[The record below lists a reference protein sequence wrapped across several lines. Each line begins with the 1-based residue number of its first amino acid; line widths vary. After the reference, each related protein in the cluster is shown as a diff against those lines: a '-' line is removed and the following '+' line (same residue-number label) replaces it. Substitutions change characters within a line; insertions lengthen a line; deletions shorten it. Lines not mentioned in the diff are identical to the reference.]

1 MNNLITYAGK
11 QFSDELHTTYRITSG
26 DCLLEMSALS
36 DSLAANSLTFEVDS
50 LDTTLTQYIRNDKMV
65 YTYKGQ
71 QLGTFYV
78 QSVERIGRRAYRFS
92 ALSAVGL
99 LMGQTHYGG
108 LYSGETAEEV
118 ISDIVAGTGVT
129 VVIKSIFKEYQL
141 YGWLPI
147 ATARDNLSQVLF
159 AIGASLRTM
168 TDGTLRVTS
177 LYNGV
182 SWIRGASVC
191 YTGGSVD
198 YGTPVARVIV
208 TEHRWEQ
215 GTESTELFNGAA
227 NEGDIIRFDE
237 PVHNLS
243 ASGFNIL
250 ESNCN
255 YAKVSA
261 GTGTLT
267 GTLYQHYMRD
277 ITQTVADSGDDI
289 TVSEAYLVSL
299 VNSVGIAERL
309 ADYYSNRDVIVQD
322 ALWQGQQPGDVVRTA
337 HPYGGSADIFL
348 SSADLTMSGVL
359 KSSEKGLVG
368 YYPPNPESQT
378 YYDYS
383 EVLTGSGEW
392 TVPDGVD
399 NVTVVLI
406 GAGTGGRGGSPGTS
420 DGRYGYGSYAGGIDG
435 STTIYYLGGG
445 IAGEGGAAGTPGS
458 PGKVFQSTMD
468 VSPGQ
473 KITYNCPT
481 GGAGGAAN
489 FNGSAGQPT
498 TFGTL
503 SSASGSVLENGYT
516 DPITHNVYAQPGK
529 AGVKGG
535 RGTGADSTSQN
546 WKLVQ
551 GENVV
556 YNGVTYRPGSTGEPN
571 AGNCSG
577 GYGGGPA
584 AGANGG
590 DGYDAPTATSRRAQV
605 GNGGNGAT
613 PVTPPQNSQLGGGGH
628 AGHGG
633 GGAGGQGNGANA
645 ASNYLVRGYPGSG
658 GSGGRGGQGG
668 NGCVLLYYRKPQ
680 SIQSGRFKGSGG
692 QLFFTKGRKIFAV

>member
-11 QFSDELHTTYRITSG
+11 QFSDDLTATYRITSG

-36 DSLAANSLTFEVDS
+36 DSLAANSLTFDVDS
-50 LDTTLTQYIRNDKMV
+50 LDTTLTQYTRNDKMV
-65 YTYKGQ
+65 YSYKGQ
-71 QLGTFYV
+71 QIGTFYV
-78 QSVERIGRRAYRFS
+78 QSVERIGARLYRFS
-92 ALSAVGL
+92 ALSGVGL
-99 LMGQTHYGG
+99 LMGKTHYGG
-108 LYSGETAEEV
+108 LYSGETAAEV
-118 ISDIVAGTGVT
+118 IADIVAGTGVN
-129 VVIKSIFKEYQL
+129 VEIKTIFQEYQL

-147 ATARDNLSQVLF
+147 ATARDNLAQVLF

-168 TDGTLRVTS
+168 ANGTLRVTS
-177 LYNGV
+177 LYGGV
-182 SWIRGASVC
+182 SWVRGAAQC

-198 YGTPVARVIV
+198 YGTPIARVIV
-208 TEHRWEQ
+208 TEHRWEP

-277 ITQTVADSGDDI
+277 ITQTVSDSGDDI

-309 ADYYSNRDVIVQD
+309 ADYYSNRDVIQQD
-322 ALWQGQQPGDVVRTA
+322 ALWNGQQAGDVVRTA
-337 HPYGGSADIFL
+337 HPYGGTANIFL

-359 KSSEKGLVG
+359 RSSEEGLAG
-368 YYPPNPESQT
+368 YRPPNPESQT

-392 TVPDGVD
+392 TVPDDVD
-399 NVTVVLI
+399 NVTAVLI
-406 GAGTGGRGGSPGTS
+406 GPGTGGRGGSPGTS
-420 DGRYGYGSYAGGIDG
+420 DGRYGYGSYQNNFG
-435 STTIYYLGGG
+435 TTIYYLGGG
-445 IAGEGGAAGTPGS
+445 IAGEGGAPGTPGS

-489 FNGSAGQPT
+489 SNGSAGQPT

-516 DPITHNVYAQPGK
+516 DPITHKVYAQPGK

-535 RGTGADSTSQN
+535 RGTGADSTSQD
-546 WKLVQ
+546 WELVQ

-556 YNGVTYRPGSTGEPN
+556 YNGVTYRPGSTGESN

-590 DGYDAPTATSRRAQV
+590 DGKDAPTATSRRAQV

-645 ASNYLVRGYPGSG
+645 AANYLVRGYPGSAGAG
-658 GSGGRGGQGG
+658 GHGGQGG
-668 NGCVLLYYRKPQ
+668 NGCILLYYRKPQ
-680 SIQSGRFKGSGG
+680 SIQSGRFKGRGG
-692 QLFFTKGRKIFAV
+692 QLFFTSGRKIFAV

>member
-11 QFSDELHTTYRITSG
+11 QFSDDLTATYRLTSG

-36 DSLAANSLTFEVDS
+36 DSLAANSLTFDVDS
-50 LDTTLTQYIRNDKMV
+50 LDTTLTQYTRNEKMI
-65 YTYKGQ
+65 YSYKGKQ
-71 QLGTFYV
+71 IGTFYV
-78 QSVERIGRRAYRFS
+78 QSVERIGARLYRFS
-92 ALSAVGL
+92 ALSGVGL
-99 LMGQTHYGG
+99 LMGKTHYGG
-108 LYSGETAEEV
+108 LYSGETAAEV
-118 ISDIVAGTGVT
+118 IADIVAGTGVN
-129 VVIKSIFKEYQL
+129 VEIKTIFQEYQL

-208 TEHRWEQ
+208 TEHRWEE

-337 HPYGGSADIFL
+337 HPYGGTADIFL

-359 KSSEKGLVG
+359 RSSEEGLAG
-368 YYPPNPESQT
+368 YRPPNPESQT

-399 NVTVVLI
+399 NVTAVLI
-406 GAGTGGRGGSPGTS
+406 GPGTGGRGGSPGTS
-420 DGRYGYGSYAGGIDG
+420 DGRYGYGSYQNNFD
-435 STTIYYLGGG
+435 TTIYYLGAG
-445 IAGEGGAAGTPGS
+445 IAGEGGAPGTPGS

-489 FNGSAGQPT
+489 SNGSAGQPT
-498 TFGTL
+498 TFGSLT
-503 SSASGSVLENGYT
+503 SASGSVLENGYT
-516 DPITHNVYAQPGK
+516 DPITHKVYAQPGK

-546 WKLVQ
+546 WELVQ

-556 YNGVTYRPGSTGEPN
+556 YNGVTYRPGSTGESN

-590 DGYDAPTATSRRAQV
+590 DGKDAPTATSRRAQV

-645 ASNYLVRGYPGSG
+645 AANYLVRGYPGSAG
-658 GSGGRGGQGG
+658 AGGRGGQGG
-668 NGCVLLYYRKPQ
+668 NGCILLYYRKPQ
-680 SIQSGRFKGSGG
+680 SIQSGRFKGRGG
-692 QLFFTKGRKIFAV
+692 QLFFTSGRKIFAV

>member
-11 QFSDELHTTYRITSG
+11 QFSDDLTAAYRLTSG

-36 DSLAANSLTFEVDS
+36 DSLAANSLTFDVDS
-50 LDTTLTQYIRNDKMV
+50 LDTTLTQYTRNDKMV
-65 YTYKGQ
+65 YSYKGQ
-71 QLGTFYV
+71 QIGTFYV
-78 QSVERIGRRAYRFS
+78 QSVERIGARLYRFS
-92 ALSAVGL
+92 ALSGVGL
-99 LMGQTHYGG
+99 LMGKTHYGG
-108 LYSGETAEEV
+108 LYSGETAAEV
-118 ISDIVAGTGVT
+118 IADIVAGTGVN
-129 VVIKSIFKEYQL
+129 VEIKTIFQEYQL

-208 TEHRWEQ
+208 TEHRWEE

-277 ITQTVADSGDDI
+277 ITQTVSDSGDDI

-337 HPYGGSADIFL
+337 HPYGGTADIFL

-359 KSSEKGLVG
+359 KSSEEGLVG
-368 YYPPNPESQT
+368 YRPPNPESQT

-392 TVPDGVD
+392 TVPDDVD
-399 NVTVVLI
+399 NVTAVLI
-406 GAGTGGRGGSPGTS
+406 GPGTGGRGGSPGTS
-420 DGRYGYGSYAGGIDG
+420 DGRYGYGSYQNNFGD
-435 STTIYYLGGG
+435 TIYYLGGG
-445 IAGEGGAAGTPGS
+445 IAGEGGAPGTPGS

-473 KITYNCPT
+473 KIAYNCPA

-489 FNGSAGQPT
+489 SNGSAGQPT

-516 DPITHNVYAQPGK
+516 DPITQKVYAQPGK

-546 WKLVQ
+546 WELVQ

-556 YNGVTYRPGSTGEPN
+556 YNGVTYRPGSTGESN

-590 DGYDAPTATSRRAQV
+590 NGKDAPTATSRRAQV

-645 ASNYLVRGYPGSG
+645 AANYLVPGYPGSAG
-658 GSGGRGGQGG
+658 AGGRGGQGG
-668 NGCVLLYYRKPQ
+668 NGCILLYYRKPQ
-680 SIQSGRFKGSGG
+680 SIQSGRFKGRGG
-692 QLFFTKGRKIFAV
+692 QLFFTSGRKIFAV

>member
-11 QFSDELHTTYRITSG
+11 QFSDDLTATYRITSG

-36 DSLAANSLTFEVDS
+36 DSLAANSLTFDVDS
-50 LDTTLTQYIRNDKMV
+50 LDTTLTQYTRNDKMV
-65 YTYKGQ
+65 YSYKGQ
-71 QLGTFYV
+71 QIGTFYV
-78 QSVERIGRRAYRFS
+78 QSVERIGARLYRFS
-92 ALSAVGL
+92 ALSGVGL
-99 LMGQTHYGG
+99 LMGKTHYGG
-108 LYSGETAEEV
+108 LYSGETAAEV
-118 ISDIVAGTGVT
+118 IADIVAGTGVN
-129 VVIKSIFKEYQL
+129 VEIKTIFQEYQL

-147 ATARDNLSQVLF
+147 ATARDNLAQVLF

-168 TDGTLRVTS
+168 ANGTLRVTS
-177 LYNGV
+177 LYGGV
-182 SWIRGASVC
+182 SWVRGAAQC

-198 YGTPVARVIV
+198 YGTPIARVIV

-277 ITQTVADSGDDI
+277 ITQTVSDSGDDI

-309 ADYYSNRDVIVQD
+309 ADYYSNRDVIQQD
-322 ALWQGQQPGDVVRTA
+322 ALWNGQQAGDVVRTA
-337 HPYGGSADIFL
+337 HPYGGTADIFL

-359 KSSEKGLVG
+359 KSSEEGLAG
-368 YYPPNPESQT
+368 YRPPNPESQT

-399 NVTVVLI
+399 NVTAVLI
-406 GAGTGGRGGSPGTS
+406 GPGTGGRGGSPGTS
-420 DGRYGYGSYAGGIDG
+420 DGRYGYGSYQNNFD
-435 STTIYYLGGG
+435 TTIYYLGGG

-468 VSPGQ
+468 VAPGQ
-473 KITYNCPT
+473 KIAYNCPV

-489 FNGSAGQPT
+489 SNGSAGQPT

-516 DPITHNVYAQPGK
+516 DPITQKVYAQPGK

-546 WKLVQ
+546 WELVQ

-556 YNGVTYRPGSTGEPN
+556 YNGVTYRPGSTGKSN

-590 DGYDAPTATSRRAQV
+590 NGKDAPTATSRRAQV

-633 GGAGGQGNGANA
+633 GGAGGQGNGANSA
-645 ASNYLVRGYPGSG
+645 ANYLVRGYPGSAG
-658 GSGGRGGQGG
+658 AGGRGGQGG
-668 NGCVLLYYRKPQ
+668 NGCILLYYRKPQ
-680 SIQSGRFKGSGG
+680 SIQSGRFKGRGG

>member
-1 MNNLITYAGK
+1 MNNLITYAGN
-11 QFSDELHTTYRITSG
+11 QFSDDLTATYRLTSG

-36 DSLAANSLTFEVDS
+36 DSLAANSLTFDVDS
-50 LDTTLTQYIRNDKMV
+50 LDTTLTQYTRNDKMI
-65 YTYKGQ
+65 YSYKGQ
-71 QLGTFYV
+71 QIGTFYV
-78 QSVERIGRRAYRFS
+78 QSVERIGARLYRFS
-92 ALSAVGL
+92 ALSGVGL
-99 LMGQTHYGG
+99 LMGKTHYGG
-108 LYSGETAEEV
+108 LYSGETAAEV
-118 ISDIVAGTGVT
+118 IADIVAGTGVN
-129 VVIKSIFKEYQL
+129 VEIKTIFQEYQL

-208 TEHRWEQ
+208 TEHRWEE

-337 HPYGGSADIFL
+337 HPYGGAADIFL
-348 SSADLTMSGVL
+348 SSADLIMSGVL
-359 KSSEKGLVG
+359 RSSEEGLVG
-368 YYPPNPESQT
+368 YRPPNPESQT

-399 NVTVVLI
+399 NVTAVLI
-406 GAGTGGRGGSPGTS
+406 GPGTGGRGGSPGTS
-420 DGRYGYGSYAGGIDG
+420 DGRYGYGSYQNNFD
-435 STTIYYLGGG
+435 TTIYYLGGG

-458 PGKVFQSTMD
+458 PGKVFQSTME
-468 VSPGQ
+468 VAPGQ
-473 KITYNCPT
+473 KIAYNCPV

-489 FNGSAGQPT
+489 SNGSAGQPT

-516 DPITHNVYAQPGK
+516 DPITQKVYAQPGK

-546 WKLVQ
+546 WELVQ

-556 YNGVTYRPGSTGEPN
+556 YNGVTYRPGSTGKSN

-590 DGYDAPTATSRRAQV
+590 NGKDAPTATSRRAQV

-633 GGAGGQGNGANA
+633 GGAGGQGNGANSA
-645 ASNYLVRGYPGSG
+645 ANYLVRGYPGSAG
-658 GSGGRGGQGG
+658 AGGRGGQGG
-668 NGCVLLYYRKPQ
+668 NGCILLYYRKPQ
-680 SIQSGRFKGSGG
+680 SIQSGRFKGRGG

>member
-11 QFSDELHTTYRITSG
+11 QFSDDLTATYRLTSG

-36 DSLAANSLTFEVDS
+36 DSLAANSLTFDVDS
-50 LDTTLTQYIRNDKMV
+50 LDTTLTQYTRNDKMV
-65 YTYKGQ
+65 YSYKGQ
-71 QLGTFYV
+71 QIGTFYV
-78 QSVERIGRRAYRFS
+78 QSVERIGARLYRFS
-92 ALSAVGL
+92 ALSGVGL
-99 LMGQTHYGG
+99 LMGKTHYGG
-108 LYSGETAEEV
+108 LYSGETAAEV
-118 ISDIVAGTGVT
+118 IADIVAGTGVN
-129 VVIKSIFKEYQL
+129 VEIKTIFQEYQL

-147 ATARDNLSQVLF
+147 ATARDNLAQVLF

-168 TDGTLRVTS
+168 ANGTLRVTS
-177 LYNGV
+177 LYGGV
-182 SWIRGASVC
+182 SWVRGAAQC

-198 YGTPVARVIV
+198 YGTPIARVIV

-277 ITQTVADSGDDI
+277 ITQTVSDSGDDI

-309 ADYYSNRDVIVQD
+309 ADYYSNRDVIQQD
-322 ALWQGQQPGDVVRTA
+322 ALWNGQQAGDVVRTA
-337 HPYGGSADIFL
+337 HPYGGTADIFL

-359 KSSEKGLVG
+359 KSSEEGLAG
-368 YYPPNPESQT
+368 YRPPNPESQT

-392 TVPDGVD
+392 TVPDDVD
-399 NVTVVLI
+399 NVTAVLI
-406 GAGTGGRGGSPGTS
+406 GPGTGGRGGSPGTS
-420 DGRYGYGSYAGGIDG
+420 DGRYGYGSYQNNFG
-435 STTIYYLGGG
+435 TTIYYLGGG

-458 PGKVFQSTMD
+458 PGKVFQATLD
-468 VSPGQ
+468 VTPGQ
-473 KITYNCPT
+473 KIAYNCPT

-489 FNGSAGQPT
+489 SNGSAGQPT

-516 DPITHNVYAQPGK
+516 DPITQKVYAQPGK

-546 WKLVQ
+546 WELVQ

-556 YNGVTYRPGSTGEPN
+556 YNGVTYRPGSTGKSN

-590 DGYDAPTATSRRAQV
+590 NGKDAPTATSRRAQV
-605 GNGGNGAT
+605 GDGGNGAT
-613 PVTPPQNSQLGGGGH
+613 PVTPPQNPQLGGGGH

-633 GGAGGQGNGANA
+633 GGAGGQGNGANSA
-645 ASNYLVRGYPGSG
+645 ANYLVRGYPGSG
-658 GSGGRGGQGG
+658 GAGGRGGQGG
-668 NGCVLLYYRKPQ
+668 NGCILLYYRKPQ
-680 SIQSGRFKGSGG
+680 SIQSGRFKGRGG
-692 QLFFTKGRKIFAV
+692 QLFFTSGRKIFAV

>member
-11 QFSDELHTTYRITSG
+11 QFSDDLTATYRLTSG

-36 DSLAANSLTFEVDS
+36 DSLAANSLTFDVDS
-50 LDTTLTQYIRNDKMV
+50 LDTTLTQYTRNDKMV
-65 YTYKGQ
+65 YSYKGQ
-71 QLGTFYV
+71 QIGTFYV
-78 QSVERIGRRAYRFS
+78 QSVERIGARLYRFS
-92 ALSAVGL
+92 ALSGVGL
-99 LMGQTHYGG
+99 LMGKTHYGG
-108 LYSGETAEEV
+108 LYSGETAAEV
-118 ISDIVAGTGVT
+118 IADIVAGTGVN
-129 VVIKSIFKEYQL
+129 VEIKTIFQEYQL

-147 ATARDNLSQVLF
+147 ATARDNLAQVLF

-168 TDGTLRVTS
+168 ANGTLRVTS
-177 LYNGV
+177 LYGGV
-182 SWIRGASVC
+182 SWVRGAAQC

-198 YGTPVARVIV
+198 YGTPIARVIV

-277 ITQTVADSGDDI
+277 ITQTVSDSGDDI

-309 ADYYSNRDVIVQD
+309 ADYYSNRDVIQQD
-322 ALWQGQQPGDVVRTA
+322 ALWNGQQAGDVVRTA
-337 HPYGGSADIFL
+337 HPYGGTADIFL

-359 KSSEKGLVG
+359 KSSEEGLAG
-368 YYPPNPESQT
+368 YRPPNPESQT

-392 TVPDGVD
+392 TVPDDVD
-399 NVTVVLI
+399 NVTAVLI
-406 GAGTGGRGGSPGTS
+406 GPGTGGRGGSPGTS
-420 DGRYGYGSYAGGIDG
+420 DGRYGYGSYQNNFG
-435 STTIYYLGGG
+435 TTIYYLGGG

-489 FNGSAGQPT
+489 SNGSAGQPT

-516 DPITHNVYAQPGK
+516 DPITQKVYAQPGK

-556 YNGVTYRPGSTGEPN
+556 YNGVTYRPGSTGKSN

-590 DGYDAPTATSRRAQV
+590 NGKDAPTATSRRAQV

-613 PVTPPQNSQLGGGGH
+613 PVTPPQNPQLGGGGH

-633 GGAGGQGNGANA
+633 GGAGGQGNGSNSA
-645 ASNYLVRGYPGSG
+645 ANYLVRGYPGSAG
-658 GSGGRGGQGG
+658 AGGRGGQGG
-668 NGCVLLYYRKPQ
+668 NGCILLYYRKPQ
-680 SIQSGRFKGSGG
+680 SIQSGRFKGRGG
-692 QLFFTKGRKIFAV
+692 QLFFTSGRKIFAV

>member
-11 QFSDELHTTYRITSG
+11 QFSDDLTATYRLTSG

-36 DSLAANSLTFEVDS
+36 DSLAANSLTFDVDS
-50 LDTTLTQYIRNDKMV
+50 LDTTLTQYTRNDKMV
-65 YTYKGQ
+65 YSYKGQ
-71 QLGTFYV
+71 QIGTFYV
-78 QSVERIGRRAYRFS
+78 QSVERIGARLYRFS
-92 ALSAVGL
+92 ALSGVGL
-99 LMGQTHYGG
+99 LMGKTHYGG
-108 LYSGETAEEV
+108 LYSGETAAEV
-118 ISDIVAGTGVT
+118 IADIVAGTGVN
-129 VVIKSIFKEYQL
+129 VEIKTIFQEYQL

-147 ATARDNLSQVLF
+147 ATARDNLAQVLF

-168 TDGTLRVTS
+168 ANGTLRVTS
-177 LYNGV
+177 LYGGV
-182 SWIRGASVC
+182 SWVRGAAQC

-198 YGTPVARVIV
+198 YGTPIARVIV

-277 ITQTVADSGDDI
+277 ITQTVSDSGDDI

-309 ADYYSNRDVIVQD
+309 ADYYSNRDVIQQD
-322 ALWQGQQPGDVVRTA
+322 ALWNGQQAGDVVRTA
-337 HPYGGSADIFL
+337 HPYGGTADIFL
-348 SSADLTMSGVL
+348 SSADLVMSGVL
-359 KSSEKGLVG
+359 KSSEEGLAG
-368 YYPPNPESQT
+368 YRPPNPESQT

-420 DGRYGYGSYAGGIDG
+420 DGRYGYGSYQNNFG
-435 STTIYYLGGG
+435 TTIYYLGAG
-445 IAGEGGAAGTPGS
+445 IAGEGGEAGTPGS

-468 VSPGQ
+468 VTPGQ
-473 KITYNCPT
+473 KITYNCPV

-489 FNGSAGQPT
+489 SNGSAGQPT
-498 TFGTL
+498 TFGDL
-503 SSASGSVLENGYT
+503 SSASGSVLESGYT
-516 DPITHNVYAQPGK
+516 DPITHKVYAQPGK

-546 WKLVQ
+546 WKLVR

-556 YNGVTYRPGSTGEPN
+556 YNGVTYRPGSTGESN

-590 DGYDAPTATSRRAQV
+590 NGKDAPPATSREAQV
-605 GNGGNGAT
+605 GDGGNGAT
-613 PVTPPQNSQLGGGGH
+613 PVTPPKNPQLGGGGH

-633 GGAGGQGNGANA
+633 GGAGGQGSGSNS
-645 ASNYLVRGYPGSG
+645 ASGYLRRGYPGAG
-658 GSGGRGGQGG
+658 GAGGRGGQGG
-668 NGCVLLYYRKPQ
+668 DGGIVLHYQKPK
-680 SIQSGRFKGSGG
+680 IVKSGRFWCRGK
-692 QLFFTKGRKIFAV
+692 QPFYAAKKKTFVV

>member
-11 QFSDELHTTYRITSG
+11 QFSDDLTATYRLTSG

-36 DSLAANSLTFEVDS
+36 DSLAANSLTFDVDS
-50 LDTTLTQYIRNDKMV
+50 LDTTLTQYTRNDKMV
-65 YTYKGQ
+65 YSYKGQ
-71 QLGTFYV
+71 QIGTFYV
-78 QSVERIGRRAYRFS
+78 QSVERIGARLYRFS
-92 ALSAVGL
+92 ALSGVGL
-99 LMGQTHYGG
+99 LMGKTHYGG
-108 LYSGETAEEV
+108 LYSGETAAEV
-118 ISDIVAGTGVT
+118 IADIVAGTGVN
-129 VVIKSIFKEYQL
+129 VEIKTIFQEYQL

-147 ATARDNLSQVLF
+147 ATARDNLAQVLF

-168 TDGTLRVTS
+168 ANGTLRVTS
-177 LYNGV
+177 LYGGV
-182 SWIRGASVC
+182 SWVRGAAQC

-198 YGTPVARVIV
+198 YGTPIARVIV
-208 TEHRWEQ
+208 TEHRWEP

-277 ITQTVADSGDDI
+277 ITQTVSDSGDDI

-309 ADYYSNRDVIVQD
+309 ADYYSNRDVIQQD
-322 ALWQGQQPGDVVRTA
+322 ALWNGQQAGDVVRTA
-337 HPYGGSADIFL
+337 HPYGGTADIFL

-359 KSSEKGLVG
+359 KSSEEGLAG
-368 YYPPNPESQT
+368 YRPPNPESQT

-399 NVTVVLI
+399 NVTAVLI
-406 GAGTGGRGGSPGTS
+406 GPGTGGRGGSPGTS
-420 DGRYGYGSYAGGIDG
+420 DGRYGYGSYQNNFD
-435 STTIYYLGGG
+435 TTIYYLGGG
-445 IAGEGGAAGTPGS
+445 IAGEGGAPGTPGS

-468 VSPGQ
+468 VAPGQ
-473 KITYNCPT
+473 KIAYNCPV

-489 FNGSAGQPT
+489 SNGSAGQPT

-516 DPITHNVYAQPGK
+516 DPITQKVYAQPGK

-546 WKLVQ
+546 WELVQ

-556 YNGVTYRPGSTGEPN
+556 YNGVTYRPGSTGKSN

-590 DGYDAPTATSRRAQV
+590 NGKDAPTATSRRAQV
-605 GNGGNGAT
+605 GDGGNGAT
-613 PVTPPQNSQLGGGGH
+613 PVTPPQNPQLGGGGH

-633 GGAGGQGNGANA
+633 GGAGGQGNGANSA
-645 ASNYLVRGYPGSG
+645 ANYLVRGYPGSAG
-658 GSGGRGGQGG
+658 AGGRGGQGG
-668 NGCVLLYYRKPQ
+668 NGCILLYYRKPQ
-680 SIQSGRFKGSGG
+680 SIQSGRFKGRGG
-692 QLFFTKGRKIFAV
+692 QLFFTSGRKIFAV

>member
-11 QFSDELHTTYRITSG
+11 QFSDDLTATYRITSG

-36 DSLAANSLTFEVDS
+36 DSLAANSLTFDVDS
-50 LDTTLTQYIRNDKMV
+50 LDTTLTQYTRNDKMV
-65 YTYKGQ
+65 YSYKGQ
-71 QLGTFYV
+71 QIGTFYV
-78 QSVERIGRRAYRFS
+78 QSVERIGARLYRFS
-92 ALSAVGL
+92 ALSGVGL
-99 LMGQTHYGG
+99 LMGKTHYGG
-108 LYSGETAEEV
+108 LYSGETAAEV
-118 ISDIVAGTGVT
+118 IADIVAGTGVN
-129 VVIKSIFKEYQL
+129 VEIKTIFQEYQL

-147 ATARDNLSQVLF
+147 ATARDNLAQVLF

-168 TDGTLRVTS
+168 ANGTLRVTS
-177 LYNGV
+177 LYGGV
-182 SWIRGASVC
+182 SWVRGAAQC

-198 YGTPVARVIV
+198 YGTPIARVIV

-277 ITQTVADSGDDI
+277 ITQTVSDSGDDI

-309 ADYYSNRDVIVQD
+309 ADYYSNRDVIQQD
-322 ALWQGQQPGDVVRTA
+322 ALWNGQQAGDVVRTA
-337 HPYGGSADIFL
+337 HPYGGTADIFL

-359 KSSEKGLVG
+359 KSSEEGLAG
-368 YYPPNPESQT
+368 YRPPNPESQT

-399 NVTVVLI
+399 NVTAVLI
-406 GAGTGGRGGSPGTS
+406 GPGTGGRGGSPGTS
-420 DGRYGYGSYAGGIDG
+420 DGRYGYGSYQNNFD
-435 STTIYYLGGG
+435 TTIYYLGGG

-468 VSPGQ
+468 VAPGQ
-473 KITYNCPT
+473 KIAYNCPV

-489 FNGSAGQPT
+489 SNGSAGQPT

-516 DPITHNVYAQPGK
+516 DPITQKVYAQPGK

-546 WKLVQ
+546 WELVQ

-556 YNGVTYRPGSTGEPN
+556 YNGVTYRPGSTGKSN

-590 DGYDAPTATSRRAQV
+590 NGKDAPTATSRRAQV

-633 GGAGGQGNGANA
+633 GGAGGQGNGANSA
-645 ASNYLVRGYPGSG
+645 ANYLVRGYPGSAG
-658 GSGGRGGQGG
+658 AGGRGGQGG
-668 NGCVLLYYRKPQ
+668 NGCILLYYRKPQ
-680 SIQSGRFKGSGG
+680 SIQSGRFKGRGG
-692 QLFFTKGRKIFAV
+692 QLFFTSGRKIFAV

>member
-11 QFSDELHTTYRITSG
+11 QFSDDLTATYRLTSG

-36 DSLAANSLTFEVDS
+36 DSLAANSLTFDVDS
-50 LDTTLTQYIRNDKMV
+50 LDTTLTQYTRNDKMI
-65 YTYKGQ
+65 YSYKGQ
-71 QLGTFYV
+71 QIGTFYV
-78 QSVERIGRRAYRFS
+78 QSVERIGARLYRFS
-92 ALSAVGL
+92 ALSGVGL
-99 LMGQTHYGG
+99 LMCKTHYGG
-108 LYSGETAEEV
+108 LYSGETAAEV
-118 ISDIVAGTGVT
+118 IADIVAGTGVN
-129 VVIKSIFKEYQL
+129 VEIKTIFQEYQL

-168 TDGTLRVTS
+168 TGGTLRVTS

-208 TEHRWEQ
+208 TEHRWEE

-337 HPYGGSADIFL
+337 HPYGGAADIFL
-348 SSADLTMSGVL
+348 SSADLIMSGVL
-359 KSSEKGLVG
+359 RSSEEGLAG
-368 YYPPNPESQT
+368 YRPPNPESQT

-399 NVTVVLI
+399 NVTAVLI
-406 GAGTGGRGGSPGTS
+406 GPGTGGRGGSPGTS
-420 DGRYGYGSYAGGIDG
+420 DGRYGYGSYQNNFG
-435 STTIYYLGGG
+435 TTIYYLGGG
-445 IAGEGGAAGTPGS
+445 IAGEGGEPGTPGS

-468 VSPGQ
+468 VAPGQ
-473 KITYNCPT
+473 KIAYNCPV

-489 FNGSAGQPT
+489 SNGSAGQPT

-503 SSASGSVLENGYT
+503 SSASGSVLESGYT

-535 RGTGADSTSQN
+535 KGTGADSTGRDWQ
-546 WKLVQ
+546 LVQ
-551 GENVV
+551 GESVV
-556 YNGVTYRPGSTGEPN
+556 YNGVTYRPGSNGTGN
-571 AGNCSG
+571 DGGCTG

-590 DGYDAPTATSRRAQV
+590 NGKDAPAATSRQAKV
-605 GNGGNGAT
+605 GDGGNGAT
-613 PVTPPQNSQLGGGGH
+613 PVTPPKNSQLGGGGH

-633 GGAGGQGNGANA
+633 GGAGGQGSGTNS
-645 ASNYLVRGYPGSG
+645 ASGYLVRGYPGSAG
-658 GSGGRGGQGG
+658 AGGRGGQGG
-668 NGCVLLYYRKPQ
+668 DGGVLLYYRKPE
-680 SIQSGRFKGSGG
+680 IVKSGRFW
-692 QLFFTKGRKIFAV
+692 GRGRQPFYAAQKRTFVV

>member
-1 MNNLITYAGK
+1 MNNLITYAGN
-11 QFSDELHTTYRITSG
+11 QFSDDLTATYRITSG

-36 DSLAANSLTFEVDS
+36 DSLAANSLTFDVDS
-50 LDTTLTQYIRNDKMV
+50 LDTTLTQYTRNDKMV
-65 YTYKGQ
+65 YSYKGQ
-71 QLGTFYV
+71 QIGTFYV
-78 QSVERIGRRAYRFS
+78 QSVERIGARLYRFS
-92 ALSAVGL
+92 ALSGVGL
-99 LMGQTHYGG
+99 LMGKTHYGG
-108 LYSGETAEEV
+108 LYSGETAAEV
-118 ISDIVAGTGVT
+118 IADIVAGTGVN
-129 VVIKSIFKEYQL
+129 VEIKTIFQEYQL

-147 ATARDNLSQVLF
+147 ATARDNLAQVLF

-168 TDGTLRVTS
+168 ANGTLRVTS
-177 LYNGV
+177 LYGGV
-182 SWIRGASVC
+182 SWVRGAAQC

-198 YGTPVARVIV
+198 YGTPIARVIV

-277 ITQTVADSGDDI
+277 ITQTVSDSGDDI

-309 ADYYSNRDVIVQD
+309 ADYYSNRDVIQQD
-322 ALWQGQQPGDVVRTA
+322 ALWNGQQAGDVVRTA
-337 HPYGGSADIFL
+337 HPYGGTADIFL

-359 KSSEKGLVG
+359 KSSEEGLAG
-368 YYPPNPESQT
+368 YRPPNPESQT

-399 NVTVVLI
+399 NVTAVLI
-406 GAGTGGRGGSPGTS
+406 GPGTGGRGGSPGTS
-420 DGRYGYGSYAGGIDG
+420 DGRYGYGSYQNNFD
-435 STTIYYLGGG
+435 TTIYYLGGG

-468 VSPGQ
+468 VAPGQ
-473 KITYNCPT
+473 KIAYNCPV

-489 FNGSAGQPT
+489 SNGSAGQPT

-516 DPITHNVYAQPGK
+516 DPITQKVYAQPGK

-546 WKLVQ
+546 WELVQ

-556 YNGVTYRPGSTGEPN
+556 YNGVTYRPGSTGKSN

-590 DGYDAPTATSRRAQV
+590 NGKDAPTATSRRAQV

-633 GGAGGQGNGANA
+633 GGAGGQGNGANSA
-645 ASNYLVRGYPGSG
+645 ANYLVRGYPGSAG
-658 GSGGRGGQGG
+658 AGGRGGQGG
-668 NGCVLLYYRKPQ
+668 NGCILLYYRKPQ
-680 SIQSGRFKGSGG
+680 SIQSGRFKGRGG
-692 QLFFTKGRKIFAV
+692 QLFFTSGRKIFAV

>member
-11 QFSDELHTTYRITSG
+11 QFSDDLTAAYRLTSG

-36 DSLAANSLTFEVDS
+36 DSLAANSLTFDVDS
-50 LDTTLTQYIRNDKMV
+50 LDTTLTQYTRNDKMV
-65 YTYKGQ
+65 YSYKGQ
-71 QLGTFYV
+71 QIGTFYV
-78 QSVERIGRRAYRFS
+78 QSVERIGARLYRFS
-92 ALSAVGL
+92 ALSGVGL
-99 LMGQTHYGG
+99 LMGKTHYGG
-108 LYSGETAEEV
+108 LYSGETAAEV
-118 ISDIVAGTGVT
+118 IADIVAGTGVN
-129 VVIKSIFKEYQL
+129 VEIKTIFQEYQL

-147 ATARDNLSQVLF
+147 ATARDNLAQVLF

-168 TDGTLRVTS
+168 ANGTLRVTS
-177 LYNGV
+177 LYGGV
-182 SWIRGASVC
+182 SWVRGAAQC

-198 YGTPVARVIV
+198 YGTPIARVIV

-277 ITQTVADSGDDI
+277 ITQTVSDSGDDI

-309 ADYYSNRDVIVQD
+309 ADYYSNRDVIQQD
-322 ALWQGQQPGDVVRTA
+322 ALWNGQQAGDVVRTA
-337 HPYGGSADIFL
+337 HPYGGTADIFL

-359 KSSEKGLVG
+359 KSSEEGLAG
-368 YYPPNPESQT
+368 YRPPNPESQT

-399 NVTVVLI
+399 NVTAVLI
-406 GAGTGGRGGSPGTS
+406 GPGTGGRGGSPGTS
-420 DGRYGYGSYAGGIDG
+420 DGRYGYGSYQNNFD
-435 STTIYYLGGG
+435 TTIYYLGGG

-489 FNGSAGQPT
+489 SNGSAGQPT

-516 DPITHNVYAQPGK
+516 DPITHKVYAQPGK

-546 WKLVQ
+546 WELVQ

-556 YNGVTYRPGSTGEPN
+556 YNGVTYRPGSTGKSN

-590 DGYDAPTATSRRAQV
+590 NGKDAPTATSRRAQV

-645 ASNYLVRGYPGSG
+645 AANYLVRGYPGSAG
-658 GSGGRGGQGG
+658 AGGRGGQGG
-668 NGCVLLYYRKPQ
+668 NGCILLYYRKPQ
-680 SIQSGRFKGSGG
+680 SIQSGRFKGRGG
-692 QLFFTKGRKIFAV
+692 QLFFTSGRKIFAV

>member
-11 QFSDELHTTYRITSG
+11 QFSDDLTAAYRLTSG

-36 DSLAANSLTFEVDS
+36 DSLAANSLTFDVDS
-50 LDTTLTQYIRNDKMV
+50 LDTALTQYTRNDKMV
-65 YTYKGQ
+65 YSYKGQ
-71 QLGTFYV
+71 QIGTFYV
-78 QSVERIGRRAYRFS
+78 QSVERIGARLYRFS
-92 ALSAVGL
+92 ALSGVGL
-99 LMGQTHYGG
+99 LMGKTHYGG
-108 LYSGETAEEV
+108 LYSGETAAEV
-118 ISDIVAGTGVT
+118 IADIVAGTGVN
-129 VVIKSIFKEYQL
+129 VEIKTIFQEYQL

-147 ATARDNLSQVLF
+147 ATARDNLAQVLF

-168 TDGTLRVTS
+168 ANGTLRVTS
-177 LYNGV
+177 LYGGV
-182 SWIRGASVC
+182 SWVRGAAQC

-198 YGTPVARVIV
+198 YGTPIARVIV

-277 ITQTVADSGDDI
+277 ITQTVSDSGDDI

-309 ADYYSNRDVIVQD
+309 ADYYSNRDVIQQD
-322 ALWQGQQPGDVVRTA
+322 ALWNGQQAGDVVRTA
-337 HPYGGSADIFL
+337 HPYGGTADIFL
-348 SSADLTMSGVL
+348 SSADLIMSGVL
-359 KSSEKGLVG
+359 RSSEEGLVG
-368 YYPPNPESQT
+368 YRPPNPESQT

-392 TVPDGVD
+392 TVPDDVD
-399 NVTVVLI
+399 NVTAVLI
-406 GAGTGGRGGSPGTS
+406 GPGTGGRGGSPGTS
-420 DGRYGYGSYAGGIDG
+420 DGRYGYGSYQNNFG
-435 STTIYYLGGG
+435 TTIYYLGAG

-468 VSPGQ
+468 VAPGQ
-473 KITYNCPT
+473 KIAYNCPV

-489 FNGSAGQPT
+489 SNGSAGQPT

-516 DPITHNVYAQPGK
+516 DPITHKVYAQPGK

-546 WKLVQ
+546 WELVQ

-556 YNGVTYRPGSTGEPN
+556 YNGVTYRPGSTGESN

-590 DGYDAPTATSRRAQV
+590 NGKDAPTATSRRAQV

-613 PVTPPQNSQLGGGGH
+613 PVTPPQNPQLGGGGH

-633 GGAGGQGNGANA
+633 GGAGGQGNGANQ

-680 SIQSGRFKGSGG
+680 SIQSGRFKGRGG
-692 QLFFTKGRKIFAV
+692 QLFFTSGRKIFAV

>member
-11 QFSDELHTTYRITSG
+11 QFSDDLTAAYRLTSG

-36 DSLAANSLTFEVDS
+36 DSLAANSLTFDVDS
-50 LDTTLTQYIRNDKMV
+50 LDTTLTQYTRNDKMV
-65 YTYKGQ
+65 YSYKGQ
-71 QLGTFYV
+71 QIGTFYV
-78 QSVERIGRRAYRFS
+78 QSVERIGARLYRFS
-92 ALSAVGL
+92 ALSGVGL
-99 LMGQTHYGG
+99 LMGKTHYGG
-108 LYSGETAEEV
+108 LYSGETAAEV
-118 ISDIVAGTGVT
+118 IADIVAGTGVN
-129 VVIKSIFKEYQL
+129 VEIKTIFQEYQL

-147 ATARDNLSQVLF
+147 AMARDNLAQVLF

-168 TDGTLRVTS
+168 ANGTLRVTS
-177 LYNGV
+177 LYGGV
-182 SWIRGASVC
+182 SWVRGAAQC

-198 YGTPVARVIV
+198 YGTPIARVIV

-277 ITQTVADSGDDI
+277 ITQTVSDSGDDI

-309 ADYYSNRDVIVQD
+309 ADYYSNRDVIQQD
-322 ALWQGQQPGDVVRTA
+322 ALWNGQQAGDVVRTA
-337 HPYGGSADIFL
+337 HPYGGTADIFL

-359 KSSEKGLVG
+359 KSSEEGLAG
-368 YYPPNPESQT
+368 YRPPNPESQT

-392 TVPDGVD
+392 TVPDDVD
-399 NVTVVLI
+399 NVTAVLI
-406 GAGTGGRGGSPGTS
+406 GPGTGGRGGSPGTS
-420 DGRYGYGSYAGGIDG
+420 DGRYGYGSYQNNFD
-435 STTIYYLGGG
+435 TTIYYLGAG

-458 PGKVFQSTMD
+458 PGKVIQSTMD
-468 VSPGQ
+468 VAPGQ
-473 KITYNCPT
+473 KIAYNCPV

-489 FNGSAGQPT
+489 SNGSAGQPT

-516 DPITHNVYAQPGK
+516 DPITHKVYAQPGK

-546 WKLVQ
+546 WELVQ

-556 YNGVTYRPGSTGEPN
+556 YNGVTYRPGSTGKSN

-590 DGYDAPTATSRRAQV
+590 DGKDAPTATSRRAQV

-613 PVTPPQNSQLGGGGH
+613 PVTPPQNPQLGGGGH

-645 ASNYLVRGYPGSG
+645 AANYLVRGYPGSAG
-658 GSGGRGGQGG
+658 AGGRGGQGG
-668 NGCVLLYYRKPQ
+668 NGCILLYYRKPQ
-680 SIQSGRFKGSGG
+680 SIQSGRFKGRGG
-692 QLFFTKGRKIFAV
+692 QLFFTSGRKIFAV

>member
-11 QFSDELHTTYRITSG
+11 QFSDDLTAAYRLTSG

-36 DSLAANSLTFEVDS
+36 DSLAANSLTFDVDS
-50 LDTTLTQYIRNDKMV
+50 LDTTLTQYTRNDKMV
-65 YTYKGQ
+65 YSYKGQ
-71 QLGTFYV
+71 QIGTFYV
-78 QSVERIGRRAYRFS
+78 QSVERIGARLYRFS
-92 ALSAVGL
+92 ALSGVGL
-99 LMGQTHYGG
+99 LMGKTHYGG
-108 LYSGETAEEV
+108 LYSGETAAEV
-118 ISDIVAGTGVT
+118 IADIVAGTGVN
-129 VVIKSIFKEYQL
+129 VEIKTIFQEYQL

-147 ATARDNLSQVLF
+147 ATARDNLAQVLF

-168 TDGTLRVTS
+168 ANGTLRVTS
-177 LYNGV
+177 LYGGV
-182 SWIRGASVC
+182 SWVRGAAQC

-198 YGTPVARVIV
+198 YGTPIARVIV

-277 ITQTVADSGDDI
+277 ITQTVSDSGDDI

-309 ADYYSNRDVIVQD
+309 ADYYSNRDVIQQD
-322 ALWQGQQPGDVVRTA
+322 ALWNGQQAGDVVRTA
-337 HPYGGSADIFL
+337 HPYGGTADIFL
-348 SSADLTMSGVL
+348 SSADLIMSGVL
-359 KSSEKGLVG
+359 RSSEEGLAG
-368 YYPPNPESQT
+368 YRPPNPESQT

-399 NVTVVLI
+399 NVTAVLI
-406 GAGTGGRGGSPGTS
+406 GPGTGGRGGSPGTS
-420 DGRYGYGSYAGGIDG
+420 DGRYGYGSYQNNFD
-435 STTIYYLGGG
+435 TTIYYLGGG
-445 IAGEGGAAGTPGS
+445 IAGEGGEAGTPGS

-468 VSPGQ
+468 VAPGQ
-473 KITYNCPT
+473 KIAYNCPV

-489 FNGSAGQPT
+489 SNGSAGQPT

-516 DPITHNVYAQPGK
+516 DPITQKVYAQPGK

-535 RGTGADSTSQN
+535 RGTGADSTSQD

-556 YNGVTYRPGSTGEPN
+556 YNGVTYRPGSTGESN

-590 DGYDAPTATSRRAQV
+590 NGKDAPTATSRRAQV
-605 GNGGNGAT
+605 GDGGNGAT
-613 PVTPPQNSQLGGGGH
+613 PVTPPQNPQLGGGGH

-633 GGAGGQGNGANA
+633 GGAGGQGNGANSA
-645 ASNYLVRGYPGSG
+645 ANYLVRGYPGSAG
-658 GSGGRGGQGG
+658 AGGRGGQGG
-668 NGCVLLYYRKPQ
+668 NGCILLYYRKPQ
-680 SIQSGRFKGSGG
+680 SIQSGRFKGRGG
-692 QLFFTKGRKIFAV
+692 QLFFTSGRKIFAV

>member
-11 QFSDELHTTYRITSG
+11 QFSDDLTATYRLTSG

-36 DSLAANSLTFEVDS
+36 DSLAANSLTFDVDS
-50 LDTTLTQYIRNDKMV
+50 LDTTLTQYTRNDKMV
-65 YTYKGQ
+65 YSYKGQ
-71 QLGTFYV
+71 QIGTFYV
-78 QSVERIGRRAYRFS
+78 QSVERIGARLYRFS
-92 ALSAVGL
+92 ALSGVGL
-99 LMGQTHYGG
+99 LMGKTHYGG
-108 LYSGETAEEV
+108 LYSGETAAEV
-118 ISDIVAGTGVT
+118 IADIVAGTGVN
-129 VVIKSIFKEYQL
+129 VEIKTIFQEYQL

-147 ATARDNLSQVLF
+147 ATARDNLAQVLF

-168 TDGTLRVTS
+168 ANGTLRVTS
-177 LYNGV
+177 LYGGV
-182 SWIRGASVC
+182 SWVRGAAQC

-198 YGTPVARVIV
+198 YGTPIARVIV

-277 ITQTVADSGDDI
+277 ITQTVSDIGDDI

-309 ADYYSNRDVIVQD
+309 ADYYSNRDVIQQD
-322 ALWQGQQPGDVVRTA
+322 ALWNGQQAGDVVRTA
-337 HPYGGSADIFL
+337 HPYGGTADIFL

-359 KSSEKGLVG
+359 KSSEEGLAG
-368 YYPPNPESQT
+368 YRPPNPESQT

-392 TVPDGVD
+392 TVPEGVD
-399 NVTVVLI
+399 NVTAVLI
-406 GAGTGGRGGSPGTS
+406 GPGTGGRGGSPGTS
-420 DGRYGYGSYAGGIDG
+420 DGRYGYGSYQNNFD
-435 STTIYYLGGG
+435 TTIYYLGAG
-445 IAGEGGAAGTPGS
+445 IAGEGGAPGTPGS

-489 FNGSAGQPT
+489 SNGSAGQPT
-498 TFGTL
+498 TFGSLT
-503 SSASGSVLENGYT
+503 SASGSVLENGYT
-516 DPITHNVYAQPGK
+516 DPITHKVYAQPGK

-546 WKLVQ
+546 WELVQ

-556 YNGVTYRPGSTGEPN
+556 YNGVTYRPGSTGESN

-590 DGYDAPTATSRRAQV
+590 DGKDAPTATSRRAQV

-613 PVTPPQNSQLGGGGH
+613 PVTPPQNPQLGGGGH

-645 ASNYLVRGYPGSG
+645 AANYLVRGYPGSAGAG
-658 GSGGRGGQGG
+658 GHGGQGG
-668 NGCVLLYYRKPQ
+668 NGCILLYYRKPQ
-680 SIQSGRFKGSGG
+680 SIQSGRFKGRGG
-692 QLFFTKGRKIFAV
+692 QLFFTSGRKIFAV

>member
-11 QFSDELHTTYRITSG
+11 QFSDDLTATYRITSG

-36 DSLAANSLTFEVDS
+36 DSLAANSLTFDVDS
-50 LDTTLTQYIRNDKMV
+50 LDTTLTQYTRNDKMI
-65 YTYKGQ
+65 YSYKGQ
-71 QLGTFYV
+71 QIGTFYV
-78 QSVERIGRRAYRFS
+78 QSVERIGARLYRFS
-92 ALSAVGL
+92 ALSGVGL
-99 LMGQTHYGG
+99 LMGKTHYGG
-108 LYSGETAEEV
+108 LYSGETAAEV
-118 ISDIVAGTGVT
+118 IADIVAGTGVN
-129 VVIKSIFKEYQL
+129 VEIKTIFQEYQL

-147 ATARDNLSQVLF
+147 ATARDNLAQVLF

-168 TDGTLRVTS
+168 ANGTLRVTS
-177 LYNGV
+177 LYGGV
-182 SWIRGASVC
+182 SWVRGAAQC

-198 YGTPVARVIV
+198 YGTPIARVIV

-359 KSSEKGLVG
+359 KSSEEGLAG
-368 YYPPNPESQT
+368 YRPPNPESQT

-392 TVPDGVD
+392 TVPDDVD
-399 NVTVVLI
+399 NVTAVLI
-406 GAGTGGRGGSPGTS
+406 GPGTGGRGGSPGTS
-420 DGRYGYGSYAGGIDG
+420 DGRYGYGSYQNNFG
-435 STTIYYLGGG
+435 TTIYYLGGG

-468 VSPGQ
+468 VAPGQ
-473 KITYNCPT
+473 KIAYNCPV

-489 FNGSAGQPT
+489 SNGSAGQPT

-516 DPITHNVYAQPGK
+516 DPITQKVYAQPGK

-546 WKLVQ
+546 WELVQ

-556 YNGVTYRPGSTGEPN
+556 YNGVTYRPGSTGESN

-590 DGYDAPTATSRRAQV
+590 DGKDAPTATSRRAQV

-645 ASNYLVRGYPGSG
+645 AANYLVRGYPGSAGAG
-658 GSGGRGGQGG
+658 GHGGQGG
-668 NGCVLLYYRKPQ
+668 NGCILLYYRKPQ
-680 SIQSGRFKGSGG
+680 SIQSGRFKGRGG
-692 QLFFTKGRKIFAV
+692 QLFFTSGRKIFAV

>member
-11 QFSDELHTTYRITSG
+11 QFSDDLTATYRLTSG

-36 DSLAANSLTFEVDS
+36 DSLAANSLTFDVDS
-50 LDTTLTQYIRNDKMV
+50 LDTTLTQYTRNDKMI
-65 YTYKGQ
+65 YSYKGQ
-71 QLGTFYV
+71 QIGTFYV
-78 QSVERIGRRAYRFS
+78 QSVERIGARLYRFS
-92 ALSAVGL
+92 ALSGVGL
-99 LMGQTHYGG
+99 LMGKTHYGG
-108 LYSGETAEEV
+108 LYSGETAAEV
-118 ISDIVAGTGVT
+118 IADIVAGTGVN
-129 VVIKSIFKEYQL
+129 VEIKTIFQEYQL

-147 ATARDNLSQVLF
+147 ATARDNLAQVLF

-168 TDGTLRVTS
+168 ANGTLRVTS
-177 LYNGV
+177 LYGGV
-182 SWIRGASVC
+182 SWVRGAAQC

-198 YGTPVARVIV
+198 YGTPIARVIV

-277 ITQTVADSGDDI
+277 ITQTVSDSGDDI

-309 ADYYSNRDVIVQD
+309 ADYYSNRDVIQQD
-322 ALWQGQQPGDVVRTA
+322 ALWNGQQAGDVVRTA
-337 HPYGGSADIFL
+337 HPYGGTADIFL

-359 KSSEKGLVG
+359 KSSEEGLAG
-368 YYPPNPESQT
+368 YRPPNPESQT

-392 TVPDGVD
+392 TVPDDVD
-399 NVTVVLI
+399 NVTAVLI
-406 GAGTGGRGGSPGTS
+406 GPGTGGRGGSPGTS
-420 DGRYGYGSYAGGIDG
+420 DGRYGYGSYQNNFG
-435 STTIYYLGGG
+435 TTIYYLGGG
-445 IAGEGGAAGTPGS
+445 IAGEGGAPGTPGS

-489 FNGSAGQPT
+489 SNGSAGQPT

-516 DPITHNVYAQPGK
+516 DPITQKVYAQPGK

-535 RGTGADSTSQN
+535 RGTGADSTSQD
-546 WKLVQ
+546 WELVQ

-556 YNGVTYRPGSTGEPN
+556 YNGVTYRPGSTGESN

-590 DGYDAPTATSRRAQV
+590 NGKDAPTATSRRAQV
-605 GNGGNGAT
+605 GDGGNGAT
-613 PVTPPQNSQLGGGGH
+613 PVTPPQNPQLGGGGH

-633 GGAGGQGNGANA
+633 GGAGGQGNGANRA
-645 ASNYLVRGYPGSG
+645 ANYLVPGYPGSAG
-658 GSGGRGGQGG
+658 AGGRGGQGG
-668 NGCVLLYYRKPQ
+668 NGCILLYYRKPQ
-680 SIQSGRFKGSGG
+680 SIQSGRFKGRGG
-692 QLFFTKGRKIFAV
+692 QLFFTSGRKIFAV

>member
-11 QFSDELHTTYRITSG
+11 QFSDDLTAAYRLTSG

-36 DSLAANSLTFEVDS
+36 DSLAANSLTFDVDS
-50 LDTTLTQYIRNDKMV
+50 LDTTLTQYTRNDKMI
-65 YTYKGQ
+65 YSYKGQ
-71 QLGTFYV
+71 QIGTFYV
-78 QSVERIGRRAYRFS
+78 QSVERIGARLYRFS
-92 ALSAVGL
+92 ALSGVGL
-99 LMGQTHYGG
+99 LMGKTHYGG
-108 LYSGETAEEV
+108 LYSGETAAEV
-118 ISDIVAGTGVT
+118 IADIVAGTGVN
-129 VVIKSIFKEYQL
+129 VEIKTIFQEYQL

-147 ATARDNLSQVLF
+147 ATARDNLAQVLF

-168 TDGTLRVTS
+168 ANGTLRVTS
-177 LYNGV
+177 LYGGV
-182 SWIRGASVC
+182 SWVRGAAQC

-198 YGTPVARVIV
+198 YGTPIARVIV

-322 ALWQGQQPGDVVRTA
+322 ALWQGQQAGDVVRTA
-337 HPYGGSADIFL
+337 HPYGGTADIFL

-359 KSSEKGLVG
+359 KSSEEGLAG
-368 YYPPNPESQT
+368 YRPPNPESQT

-392 TVPDGVD
+392 TVPDDVD
-399 NVTVVLI
+399 NVTAVLI
-406 GAGTGGRGGSPGTS
+406 GPGTGGRGGSNGETGGAGGT
-420 DGRYGYGSYAGGIDG
+420 GSYQNNFD
-435 STTIYYLGGG
+435 TTIYYITAG
-445 IAGEGGAAGTPGS
+445 IAGDGGEAGTPGS
-458 PGKVFQSTMD
+458 PGKVFQSTLD
-468 VSPGQ
+468 VTPGQ
-473 KITYNCPT
+473 KIAYNCPA

-489 FNGSAGQPT
+489 SNGSAGQPT

-503 SSASGSVLENGYT
+503 SSASGAVPDNGYT
-516 DPITHNVYAQPGK
+516 DPITHKVYAQPGK

-546 WKLVQ
+546 WELVQ

-556 YNGVTYRPGSTGEPN
+556 YNGVTYRPGSTGKSN

-590 DGYDAPTATSRRAQV
+590 NGKDAPTATSIWARV
-605 GNGGNGAT
+605 GLGGTGAT
-613 PVTPPQNSQLGGGGH
+613 PVTPPQNPQIGGGGH

-633 GGAGGQGNGANA
+633 GGGGGSGNGANA
-645 ASNYLVRGYPGSG
+645 AKNYLANQNSG
-658 GSGGRGGQGG
+658 GPGGAGGQGGQGG
-668 NGCVLLYYRKPQ
+668 NGGILLYYRKPQ
-680 SIQSGRFKGSGG
+680 SIQSGRFKGRGG
-692 QLFFTKGRKIFAV
+692 QLFFTSGRKIFAV

>member
-11 QFSDELHTTYRITSG
+11 QFSDDLTATYRLTSG

-36 DSLAANSLTFEVDS
+36 DSLAANSLTFDVDS
-50 LDTTLTQYIRNDKMV
+50 LDTTLTQYTRNDKMV
-65 YTYKGQ
+65 YSYKGQ
-71 QLGTFYV
+71 QIGTFYV
-78 QSVERIGRRAYRFS
+78 QSVERIGARLYRFS
-92 ALSAVGL
+92 ALSGVGL
-99 LMGQTHYGG
+99 LMGKTHYGG
-108 LYSGETAEEV
+108 LYSGETAAEV
-118 ISDIVAGTGVT
+118 IADIVAGTGVN
-129 VVIKSIFKEYQL
+129 VEIKTIFQEYQL

-147 ATARDNLSQVLF
+147 ATARDNLAQVLF
-159 AIGASLRTM
+159 AIGASIRTM
-168 TDGTLRVTS
+168 ANGTLRVTS
-177 LYNGV
+177 LYGGV
-182 SWIRGASVC
+182 SWVRGAAQC

-198 YGTPVARVIV
+198 YGAPIARVIV

-277 ITQTVADSGDDI
+277 ITQTVSDSGDDI

-309 ADYYSNRDVIVQD
+309 ADYYSNRDVIQQD
-322 ALWQGQQPGDVVRTA
+322 ALWNGQQAGDVVRTA
-337 HPYGGSADIFL
+337 HPYGGTADIFL
-348 SSADLTMSGVL
+348 SSADLVMSGVL
-359 KSSEKGLVG
+359 RSSEEGLAG
-368 YYPPNPESQT
+368 YRPPNPESQT

-392 TVPDGVD
+392 TVPDDVD
-399 NVTVVLI
+399 NVTAVLI
-406 GAGTGGRGGSPGTS
+406 GPGTGGRGGSPGTS
-420 DGRYGYGSYAGGIDG
+420 DGRYGYGSYQNNFD
-435 STTIYYLGGG
+435 TTIYYLGAG
-445 IAGEGGAAGTPGS
+445 IAGEGGAPGTPGS

-473 KITYNCPT
+473 KISYNCPV
-481 GGAGGAAN
+481 GGAGGEAN
-489 FNGSAGQPT
+489 SNGSAGQPT

-516 DPITHNVYAQPGK
+516 DPITHKVYAQPGK

-546 WKLVQ
+546 WELVQ

-556 YNGVTYRPGSTGEPN
+556 YNGVTYRPGSTGESN

-590 DGYDAPTATSRRAQV
+590 DGKDAPTATSRRAQV

-645 ASNYLVRGYPGSG
+645 AANYLVRGYPGSAGAG
-658 GSGGRGGQGG
+658 GHGGQGG
-668 NGCVLLYYRKPQ
+668 NGCILLYYRKPQ
-680 SIQSGRFKGSGG
+680 SIQSGRFKGRGG
-692 QLFFTKGRKIFAV
+692 QLFFTSGRKIFAV

>member
-11 QFSDELHTTYRITSG
+11 QFSDDLTATYRLTSG

-65 YTYKGQ
+65 YSYKGQ
-71 QLGTFYV
+71 QIGTFYV
-78 QSVERIGRRAYRFS
+78 QSVERIGARLYRFS
-92 ALSAVGL
+92 ALSGVGL
-99 LMGQTHYGG
+99 LMGKTHYGG
-108 LYSGETAEEV
+108 LYSGETAAEV
-118 ISDIVAGTGVT
+118 IADIVAGTGVN
-129 VVIKSIFKEYQL
+129 VEIKTIFQEYQL

-147 ATARDNLSQVLF
+147 ATARDNLAQVLF

-168 TDGTLRVTS
+168 ANGTLRVTS
-177 LYNGV
+177 LYGGV
-182 SWIRGASVC
+182 SWVRGAAQC

-208 TEHRWEQ
+208 TEHRWEH
-215 GTESTELFNGAA
+215 GTESTELFNGAT

-277 ITQTVADSGDDI
+277 ITRQVSDSGDDI

-299 VNSVGIAERL
+299 VNSVGVADRL
-309 ADYYSNRDVIVQD
+309 ADYYGNRDVIQQD
-322 ALWQGQQPGDVVRTA
+322 ALWNGQQAGDVVRTA
-337 HPYGGSADIFL
+337 HPYGGTADIFL

-359 KSSEKGLVG
+359 KSSEEGLAG
-368 YYPPNPESQT
+368 YRPPNPESQT

-392 TVPDGVD
+392 TVPDDVD
-399 NVTVVLI
+399 NVTAVLI
-406 GAGTGGRGGSPGTS
+406 GPGTGGRGGSPGTS
-420 DGRYGYGSYAGGIDG
+420 DGRYGYGSYQNNFG
-435 STTIYYLGGG
+435 TTIYYLGGG
-445 IAGEGGAAGTPGS
+445 IAGEGGEPGTPGS

-468 VSPGQ
+468 VTPGQ
-473 KITYNCPT
+473 KIAYNCPA

-489 FNGSAGQPT
+489 SNGSAGQPT

-546 WKLVQ
+546 WELVQ

-556 YNGVTYRPGSTGEPN
+556 YNGVTYRPGSTGKSN

-590 DGYDAPTATSRRAQV
+590 NGKDAPTATSRRAQV
-605 GNGGNGAT
+605 GDGGNGAT
-613 PVTPPQNSQLGGGGH
+613 PVTPPQNPQLGGGGH

-633 GGAGGQGNGANA
+633 GGAGGQGNGANSA
-645 ASNYLVRGYPGSG
+645 ANYLVRGYPGSG
-658 GSGGRGGQGG
+658 GAGGRGGQGG
-668 NGCVLLYYRKPQ
+668 NGCILLYYRKPQ
-680 SIQSGRFKGSGG
+680 SIQSGRFKGRGG
-692 QLFFTKGRKIFAV
+692 QLFFTSGRKIFAV

>member
-11 QFSDELHTTYRITSG
+11 QFSDDLTATYRLTSG
-26 DCLLEMSALS
+26 NCLLEMSALS

-108 LYSGETAEEV
+108 LYSGETAEDA

-215 GTESTELFNGAA
+215 GTENTELFNGAA

-359 KSSEKGLVG
+359 RSSEEGLVG

-399 NVTVVLI
+399 NVTAVLI

-420 DGRYGYGSYAGGIDG
+420 DGRYGYGSYPGGIDG
-435 STTIYYLGGG
+435 STTIYYLGAG

-458 PGKVFQSTMD
+458 PGKVFQATMS
-468 VSPGQ
+468 VTPGQ
-473 KITYNCPT
+473 TVTYKCQS

-489 FNGSAGQPT
+489 ANGATGQPS
-498 TFGTL
+498 TFGDL
-503 SSASGSVLENGYT
+503 SSDSGSILDNGYT
-516 DPITHNVYAQPGK
+516 DPITHTVYAQPGN

-535 RGTGADSTSQN
+535 RGTGANNTSQD
-546 WKLVQ
+546 WQLVQ

-556 YNGVTYRPGSTGEPN
+556 YNGVTYRPGSTGDSN
-571 AGNCSG
+571 QG
-577 GYGGGPA
+577 GCTGGFGGGPA
-584 AGANGG
+584 AGSNGG
-590 DGYDAPTATSRRAQV
+590 NGLDAPTATTRRAQV

-633 GGAGGQGNGANA
+633 GGAGGQGAGSNS
-645 ASNYLVRGYPGSG
+645 ASNYLVRGYPGSAG
-658 GSGGRGGQGG
+658 AGGRGGQGG
-668 NGCVLLYYRKPQ
+668 NGCILLYYRKPQ
-680 SIQSGRFKGSGG
+680 SIQSGRFKGSGW

>member
-11 QFSDELHTTYRITSG
+11 QFSDDLTATYRITSG

-36 DSLAANSLTFEVDS
+36 DSLAANSLTFDVDS
-50 LDTTLTQYIRNDKMV
+50 LDTTLTQYTRNDKMV
-65 YTYKGQ
+65 YSYKGQ
-71 QLGTFYV
+71 QIGTFYV
-78 QSVERIGRRAYRFS
+78 QSVERIGASLYRFS
-92 ALSAVGL
+92 ALSGVGL
-99 LMGQTHYGG
+99 LMGKTHYGG
-108 LYSGETAEEV
+108 LYSGETAAEV
-118 ISDIVAGTGVT
+118 IADIVAGTGVN
-129 VVIKSIFKEYQL
+129 VEIKTIFQEYQL

-208 TEHRWEQ
+208 TEHRWEE

-348 SSADLTMSGVL
+348 SSADLIMSGVL
-359 KSSEKGLVG
+359 RSSEEGLVG
-368 YYPPNPESQT
+368 YRPPNPESQT

-399 NVTVVLI
+399 NVTAVLI
-406 GAGTGGRGGSPGTS
+406 GPGTGGRGGSPGTS
-420 DGRYGYGSYAGGIDG
+420 DGRYGYGSYQNNFD
-435 STTIYYLGGG
+435 TTIYYLGGG

-458 PGKVFQSTMD
+458 PGKVFQSTLD
-468 VSPGQ
+468 VTPGQ
-473 KITYNCPT
+473 KIAYNCPV

-489 FNGSAGQPT
+489 SNGSAGQPT

-503 SSASGSVLENGYT
+503 SSASGSVPENGYT
-516 DPITHNVYAQPGK
+516 DPITHKVYAQPGK

-546 WKLVQ
+546 WELVQ

-556 YNGVTYRPGSTGEPN
+556 YNGVTYRPGSTGKSN

-590 DGYDAPTATSRRAQV
+590 NGKDAPTATSKYAQV
-605 GNGGNGAT
+605 GDGGNGAT
-613 PVTPPQNSQLGGGGH
+613 PVTPPQNPQLGGGGH

-633 GGAGGQGNGANA
+633 GGAGGQGNGANS
-645 ASNYLVRGYPGSG
+645 ASGYLRRGYPGTG
-658 GSGGRGGQGG
+658 GAGGRGGQGG
-668 NGCVLLYYRKPQ
+668 NGCILLYYRKPQ
-680 SIQSGRFKGSGG
+680 SIQSGRFKGRGG
-692 QLFFTKGRKIFAV
+692 QLFFTSGRKIFAV

>member
-11 QFSDELHTTYRITSG
+11 QFSDDLTAAYRLTSG

-36 DSLAANSLTFEVDS
+36 DSLAANSLTFDVDS
-50 LDTTLTQYIRNDKMV
+50 LDTTLTQYTRNDKMV
-65 YTYKGQ
+65 YSYKGQ
-71 QLGTFYV
+71 QIGTFYV
-78 QSVERIGRRAYRFS
+78 QSVERIGARLYRFS
-92 ALSAVGL
+92 ALSGVGL
-99 LMGQTHYGG
+99 LMGKTHYGG
-108 LYSGETAEEV
+108 LYSGETAAEV
-118 ISDIVAGTGVT
+118 IADIVAGTGVN
-129 VVIKSIFKEYQL
+129 VEIKTIFQEYQL

-147 ATARDNLSQVLF
+147 ATARDNLAQVLF

-168 TDGTLRVTS
+168 ANGTLRVTS
-177 LYNGV
+177 LYGGV
-182 SWIRGASVC
+182 SWVRGAAQC

-198 YGTPVARVIV
+198 YGTPIARVIV

-277 ITQTVADSGDDI
+277 ITQTVSDSGDDI

-309 ADYYSNRDVIVQD
+309 ADYYSNRDVIQQD
-322 ALWQGQQPGDVVRTA
+322 ALWNGQQAGDVVRTA
-337 HPYGGSADIFL
+337 HPYGGTADIFL

-359 KSSEKGLVG
+359 RSSEEGLAG
-368 YYPPNPESQT
+368 YRPPNPESQT

-392 TVPDGVD
+392 TVPDDVD
-399 NVTVVLI
+399 NVTAVLI
-406 GAGTGGRGGSPGTS
+406 GPGTGGRGGSPGTS
-420 DGRYGYGSYAGGIDG
+420 DGRYGYGSYQNNFD
-435 STTIYYLGGG
+435 TTIYYLGAG

-468 VSPGQ
+468 VAPGQ
-473 KITYNCPT
+473 KIAYNCPV

-489 FNGSAGQPT
+489 SNGSAGQPT

-516 DPITHNVYAQPGK
+516 DPITHKVYAQPGK

-546 WKLVQ
+546 WELVQ

-556 YNGVTYRPGSTGEPN
+556 YNGVTYRPGSTGKSN

-590 DGYDAPTATSRRAQV
+590 DGKDAPTATSRRAQV

-613 PVTPPQNSQLGGGGH
+613 PVTPPQNPQLGGGGH

-645 ASNYLVRGYPGSG
+645 AANYLVRGYPGSAG
-658 GSGGRGGQGG
+658 AGGRGGQGG
-668 NGCVLLYYRKPQ
+668 NGCILLYYRKPQ
-680 SIQSGRFKGSGG
+680 SIQSGRFKGRGG
-692 QLFFTKGRKIFAV
+692 QLFFTSGRKIFAV

>member
-11 QFSDELHTTYRITSG
+11 QFSDDLTATYRLTSG
-26 DCLLEMSALS
+26 NCLLEMSALS

-92 ALSAVGL
+92 ALSGVGL
-99 LMGQTHYGG
+99 LMGKTHYGG
-108 LYSGETAEEV
+108 LYSGETAAEV
-118 ISDIVAGTGVT
+118 IADIVAGTGVN
-129 VVIKSIFKEYQL
+129 VAIKTIFQEYQL

-208 TEHRWEQ
+208 TEHRWEE

-348 SSADLTMSGVL
+348 SSADLIMSGVL
-359 KSSEKGLVG
+359 RSSEEGLVG
-368 YYPPNPESQT
+368 YRPPNPESQT

-399 NVTVVLI
+399 NVTAVLI
-406 GAGTGGRGGSPGTS
+406 GPGTGGQGGYPGKAGTSGSRGSDSDNWGTYYYLTTGVAGQGGSG
-420 DGRYGYGSYAGGIDG
+420 GS
-435 STTIYYLGGG
+435 
-445 IAGEGGAAGTPGS
+445 PGS
-458 PGKVFQSTMD
+458 PGKVFQGTLD
-468 VSPGQ
+468 VTPGQ
-473 KITYNCPT
+473 KIAYSCHP
-481 GGAGGAAN
+481 GGAGGAQSSA
-489 FNGSAGQPT
+489 GSAGSPT
-498 TFGTL
+498 TFGDF
-503 SSASGSVLENGYT
+503 SSANGSVPDNGYT
-516 DPITHNVYAQPGK
+516 DPISHTVYANKGSNGT
-529 AGVKGG
+529 AGG
-535 RGTGADSTSQN
+535 RGSGADAPSLGSPVTNGPNVGGYSPGAN
-546 WKLVQ
+546 GDRNGLV
-551 GENVV
+551 
-556 YNGVTYRPGSTGEPN
+556 Y
-571 AGNCSG
+571 G
-577 GYGGGPA
+577 GYGGGA
-584 AGANGG
+584 AIGSNGG
-590 DGYDAPTATSRRAQV
+590 AGTDAPSSIRP
-605 GNGGNGAT
+605 GNGGNGANASAPRAKT
-613 PVTPPQNSQLGGGGH
+613 RIGDGGNGGNGGGGGGGH
-628 AGHGG
+628 GGGTNSAAGYPLNGYSG
-633 GGAGGQGNGANA
+633 SGGAG
-645 ASNYLVRGYPGSG
+645 S
-658 GSGGRGGQGG
+658 RGGQGG
-668 NGCVLLYYRKPQ
+668 PGGILLYYRKPQ
-680 SIQSGRFKGSGG
+680 SIQSGRFKGRGG
-692 QLFFTKGRKIFAV
+692 QLFFTSGRKIFAV

>member
-11 QFSDELHTTYRITSG
+11 QFSDDLTATYRLTSG

-36 DSLAANSLTFEVDS
+36 DSLAANSLTFDVDS
-50 LDTTLTQYIRNDKMV
+50 LDTTLTQYTRNDKMV
-65 YTYKGQ
+65 YSYKGQ
-71 QLGTFYV
+71 QIGTFYV
-78 QSVERIGRRAYRFS
+78 QSVERIGARLYRFS
-92 ALSAVGL
+92 ALSGVGL
-99 LMGQTHYGG
+99 LMGKTHYGG
-108 LYSGETAEEV
+108 LYSGETAAEV
-118 ISDIVAGTGVT
+118 IADIVAGTGVN
-129 VVIKSIFKEYQL
+129 VEIKTIFQEYQL

-208 TEHRWEQ
+208 TEHRWEE

-348 SSADLTMSGVL
+348 SSADLIMSGVL
-359 KSSEKGLVG
+359 RSSEEGLVG
-368 YYPPNPESQT
+368 YRPPNPESQT

-392 TVPDGVD
+392 TVPDDVD
-399 NVTVVLI
+399 NVTAVLI
-406 GAGTGGRGGSPGTS
+406 GPGTGGRGGSPGTS
-420 DGRYGYGSYAGGIDG
+420 DGRYGYGSYQNNFG
-435 STTIYYLGGG
+435 TTIYYLGGG
-445 IAGEGGAAGTPGS
+445 IAGEGGAPGTPGS

-489 FNGSAGQPT
+489 SNGSAGQPT

-516 DPITHNVYAQPGK
+516 DPITHKVYAQPGK

-535 RGTGADSTSQN
+535 RGTGADSTSQD
-546 WKLVQ
+546 WELVQ

-556 YNGVTYRPGSTGEPN
+556 YNGVTYRPGSTGESN

-590 DGYDAPTATSRRAQV
+590 DGKDAPTATSRRAQV

-645 ASNYLVRGYPGSG
+645 AANYLVRGYPGSAGAG
-658 GSGGRGGQGG
+658 GHGGQGG
-668 NGCVLLYYRKPQ
+668 NGCILLYYRKPQ
-680 SIQSGRFKGSGG
+680 SIQSGRFKGRGG
-692 QLFFTKGRKIFAV
+692 QLFFTSGRKIFAV

>member
-11 QFSDELHTTYRITSG
+11 QFSDDLTAAYRLTSG

-36 DSLAANSLTFEVDS
+36 DSLAANSLTFDVDS
-50 LDTTLTQYIRNDKMV
+50 LDTTLTQYTRNDKMI
-65 YTYKGQ
+65 YSYKGQ
-71 QLGTFYV
+71 QIGTFYV
-78 QSVERIGRRAYRFS
+78 QSVERIGARLYRFS
-92 ALSAVGL
+92 ALSGVGL
-99 LMGQTHYGG
+99 LMGKTHYGG
-108 LYSGETAEEV
+108 LYSGETAAEV
-118 ISDIVAGTGVT
+118 IADIVAGTGVN
-129 VVIKSIFKEYQL
+129 VEIKTIFQEYQL

-147 ATARDNLSQVLF
+147 ATARDNLAQVLF

-168 TDGTLRVTS
+168 ANGTLRVTS
-177 LYNGV
+177 LYGGV
-182 SWIRGASVC
+182 SWVRGAAQC

-198 YGTPVARVIV
+198 YGTPIARVIV

-277 ITQTVADSGDDI
+277 ITQTVSDSGDDI

-309 ADYYSNRDVIVQD
+309 ADYYSNRDVIQQD
-322 ALWQGQQPGDVVRTA
+322 ALWNGQQAGDVVRTA
-337 HPYGGSADIFL
+337 HPYGGTADIFL

-359 KSSEKGLVG
+359 KSSEEGLAG
-368 YYPPNPESQT
+368 YRPPNPESQT

-399 NVTVVLI
+399 NVTAVLI
-406 GAGTGGRGGSPGTS
+406 GPGTGGRGGSPGTS
-420 DGRYGYGSYAGGIDG
+420 DGRYGYGSYQNNFD
-435 STTIYYLGGG
+435 TTIYYLGGG

-468 VSPGQ
+468 VAPGQ
-473 KITYNCPT
+473 KIAYNCPV

-489 FNGSAGQPT
+489 SNGSAGQPT

-516 DPITHNVYAQPGK
+516 DPITQKVYAQPGK

-546 WKLVQ
+546 WELVQ

-556 YNGVTYRPGSTGEPN
+556 YNGVTYRPGSTGKSN

-590 DGYDAPTATSRRAQV
+590 NGKDAPTATSRRAQV

-633 GGAGGQGNGANA
+633 GGAGGQGNGANSA
-645 ASNYLVRGYPGSG
+645 ANYLVRGYPGSAG
-658 GSGGRGGQGG
+658 AGGRGGQGG
-668 NGCVLLYYRKPQ
+668 NGCILLYYRKPQ
-680 SIQSGRFKGSGG
+680 SIQSGRFKGRGG
-692 QLFFTKGRKIFAV
+692 QLFFTSGRKIFAV

>member
-11 QFSDELHTTYRITSG
+11 QFSDDLTATYRLTSG

-36 DSLAANSLTFEVDS
+36 DSLAANSLTFDVDS
-50 LDTTLTQYIRNDKMV
+50 LDTTLTQYTRNDKMV
-65 YTYKGQ
+65 YSYKGQ
-71 QLGTFYV
+71 QIGTFYV
-78 QSVERIGRRAYRFS
+78 QSVERIGARLYRFS
-92 ALSAVGL
+92 ALSGVGL
-99 LMGQTHYGG
+99 LMGKTHYGG
-108 LYSGETAEEV
+108 LYSGETAAEV
-118 ISDIVAGTGVT
+118 IADIVAGTGVN
-129 VVIKSIFKEYQL
+129 VEIKTIFQEYQL

-147 ATARDNLSQVLF
+147 ATARDNLAQVLF

-168 TDGTLRVTS
+168 ANGTLRVTS
-177 LYNGV
+177 LYGGV
-182 SWIRGASVC
+182 SWVRGAAQC

-198 YGTPVARVIV
+198 YGTPIARVIV

-277 ITQTVADSGDDI
+277 ITQTVSDSGDDI

-359 KSSEKGLVG
+359 KSSEEGLAG
-368 YYPPNPESQT
+368 YRPPNPESQT

-392 TVPDGVD
+392 TVPDDVD
-399 NVTVVLI
+399 NVTAVLI
-406 GAGTGGRGGSPGTS
+406 GPGTGGRGGSPGTS
-420 DGRYGYGSYAGGIDG
+420 DGRYGYGSYQNSFG
-435 STTIYYLGGG
+435 TTIYYLGGG
-445 IAGEGGAAGTPGS
+445 IAGEGGEAGTPGS

-468 VSPGQ
+468 VAPGQ
-473 KITYNCPT
+473 KIAYNCPV

-489 FNGSAGQPT
+489 SNGSAGQPT

-516 DPITHNVYAQPGK
+516 DPITHKVYAQPGK

-546 WKLVQ
+546 WELVQ

-556 YNGVTYRPGSTGEPN
+556 YNGVTYRPGSTGESN

-590 DGYDAPTATSRRAQV
+590 DGKDAPTATSRRAQV

-645 ASNYLVRGYPGSG
+645 AANYLVRGYPGSAGAG
-658 GSGGRGGQGG
+658 GHGGQGG
-668 NGCVLLYYRKPQ
+668 NGCILLYYRKPQ
-680 SIQSGRFKGSGG
+680 SIQSGRFKGRGG
-692 QLFFTKGRKIFAV
+692 QLFFTSGRKIFAV

>member
-11 QFSDELHTTYRITSG
+11 QFSDDLTATYRLTSG
-26 DCLLEMSALS
+26 NCLLEMSALS
-36 DSLAANSLTFEVDS
+36 DSLAANSLTFDVDS
-50 LDTTLTQYIRNDKMV
+50 LDTTLTQYTRNDKMV
-65 YTYKGQ
+65 YSYKGQ
-71 QLGTFYV
+71 QIGTFYV
-78 QSVERIGRRAYRFS
+78 QSVERIGARLYRFS
-92 ALSAVGL
+92 ALSGVGL
-99 LMGQTHYGG
+99 LMGKTHYGG
-108 LYSGETAEEV
+108 LYSGETAAEV
-118 ISDIVAGTGVT
+118 IADIVAGTGVN
-129 VVIKSIFKEYQL
+129 VEIKTIFQEYQL

-147 ATARDNLSQVLF
+147 ATARDNLAQVLF

-168 TDGTLRVTS
+168 ANGTLRVTS
-177 LYNGV
+177 LYGGV
-182 SWIRGASVC
+182 SWIRGAAQC

-198 YGTPVARVIV
+198 YGTPIARVIV

-277 ITQTVADSGDDI
+277 ITQTVSDSGDDI

-309 ADYYSNRDVIVQD
+309 ADYYSNRDVIQQD
-322 ALWQGQQPGDVVRTA
+322 ALWNGQQAGDVVRTA
-337 HPYGGSADIFL
+337 HPYGGTADIFL
-348 SSADLTMSGVL
+348 SSADLVMSGVL
-359 KSSEKGLVG
+359 RSSEEGLAG
-368 YYPPNPESQT
+368 YRPPNPESQT

-392 TVPDGVD
+392 TVPEGVD
-399 NVTVVLI
+399 NVTAVLI

-420 DGRYGYGSYAGGIDG
+420 DGRYGYGSYQNKFG
-435 STTIYYLGGG
+435 TTIYYLGGG

-468 VSPGQ
+468 VAPGQ
-473 KITYNCPT
+473 KIAYNCPV

-489 FNGSAGQPT
+489 SNGSAGQPT

-516 DPITHNVYAQPGK
+516 DPITHKVYAQPGK

-546 WKLVQ
+546 WELVQ

-556 YNGVTYRPGSTGEPN
+556 YNGVTYRPGSTGESN

-590 DGYDAPTATSRRAQV
+590 NGKDAPRATSRRAQV

-645 ASNYLVRGYPGSG
+645 AANYLVRGYPGSAGAG
-658 GSGGRGGQGG
+658 GHGGQGG
-668 NGCVLLYYRKPQ
+668 NGCILLYYRNPQ
-680 SIQSGRFKGSGG
+680 SIQSGRFKGRGG
-692 QLFFTKGRKIFAV
+692 QLFFTSGRKIFAV

>member
-11 QFSDELHTTYRITSG
+11 QFSDDLTATYRLTSG

-36 DSLAANSLTFEVDS
+36 DSLAANSLTFDVDS
-50 LDTTLTQYIRNDKMV
+50 LDTTLTQYTRNDKMI
-65 YTYKGQ
+65 YSYKGQ
-71 QLGTFYV
+71 QIGTFYV
-78 QSVERIGRRAYRFS
+78 QSVERIGARLYRFS
-92 ALSAVGL
+92 ALSGVGL
-99 LMGQTHYGG
+99 LMGKTHYGG
-108 LYSGETAEEV
+108 LYSGETAAEV
-118 ISDIVAGTGVT
+118 IADIVAGTGVN
-129 VVIKSIFKEYQL
+129 VEIKTIFQEYQL

-147 ATARDNLSQVLF
+147 ATARDNLAQVLF

-168 TDGTLRVTS
+168 ANGTLRVTS
-177 LYNGV
+177 LYGGV
-182 SWIRGASVC
+182 SWVRGAAQC

-198 YGTPVARVIV
+198 YGTPIARVIV

-277 ITQTVADSGDDI
+277 ITQTVSDSGDDI

-309 ADYYSNRDVIVQD
+309 ADYYSNRDVIQQD
-322 ALWQGQQPGDVVRTA
+322 ALWNGQQAGDVVRTA

-348 SSADLTMSGVL
+348 SSADLIMSGVL
-359 KSSEKGLVG
+359 RSSEEGLVG
-368 YYPPNPESQT
+368 YRPPNPESQT

-392 TVPDGVD
+392 TVPDDVD
-399 NVTVVLI
+399 NVTAVLI
-406 GAGTGGRGGSPGTS
+406 GPGTGGRGGSPGTS
-420 DGRYGYGSYAGGIDG
+420 DGRYGYGSYQNNFG
-435 STTIYYLGGG
+435 TTIYYLGGG
-445 IAGEGGAAGTPGS
+445 IAGEGGEPGTPGS

-468 VSPGQ
+468 VTPGQ
-473 KITYNCPT
+473 KIAYNCPA

-489 FNGSAGQPT
+489 SNGSAGQPT

-546 WKLVQ
+546 WELVQ

-556 YNGVTYRPGSTGEPN
+556 YNGVTYRPGSTGESN

-590 DGYDAPTATSRRAQV
+590 DGKDAPTATSRRAQV

-613 PVTPPQNSQLGGGGH
+613 PVTPPQNPQLGGGGH

-633 GGAGGQGNGANA
+633 GGAGGQGNGANSA
-645 ASNYLVRGYPGSG
+645 ANYLVRGYPGSAG
-658 GSGGRGGQGG
+658 AGGRGGQGG
-668 NGCVLLYYRKPQ
+668 NGCILLYYRKPQ
-680 SIQSGRFKGSGG
+680 SIQSGRFKGRGG
-692 QLFFTKGRKIFAV
+692 QLFFTSGRKIFAV

>member
-11 QFSDELHTTYRITSG
+11 QFSDDLTAAYRLTSG

-36 DSLAANSLTFEVDS
+36 DSLAANSLTFDVDS
-50 LDTTLTQYIRNDKMV
+50 LDTTLTQYTRNDKMV
-65 YTYKGQ
+65 YSYKGQ
-71 QLGTFYV
+71 QIGTFYV
-78 QSVERIGRRAYRFS
+78 QSVERIGARLYRFS
-92 ALSAVGL
+92 ALSGVGL
-99 LMGQTHYGG
+99 LMGKTHYGG
-108 LYSGETAEEV
+108 LYSGETAAEV
-118 ISDIVAGTGVT
+118 IADIVAGTGVN
-129 VVIKSIFKEYQL
+129 VEIKTIFQEYQL

-147 ATARDNLSQVLF
+147 ATARDNLAQVLF

-168 TDGTLRVTS
+168 ASGTLRVTS
-177 LYNGV
+177 LYGGV
-182 SWIRGASVC
+182 SWVRGAAQC

-198 YGTPVARVIV
+198 YGTPIARVIV

-277 ITQTVADSGDDI
+277 ITQTVSDSGDDI

-309 ADYYSNRDVIVQD
+309 ADYYSNRDVIQQD
-322 ALWQGQQPGDVVRTA
+322 ALWNGQQAGDVVRTA
-337 HPYGGSADIFL
+337 HPYGGTADIFL

-359 KSSEKGLVG
+359 RSSEEGLAG
-368 YYPPNPESQT
+368 YRPPNPESQT

-399 NVTVVLI
+399 NVTAVLI
-406 GAGTGGRGGSPGTS
+406 GPGTGGRGGSPGTS
-420 DGRYGYGSYAGGIDG
+420 DGQYGYGSYQNNFD
-435 STTIYYLGGG
+435 TTIYYLGGG

-468 VSPGQ
+468 VAPGQ
-473 KITYNCPT
+473 KIAYNCPV

-489 FNGSAGQPT
+489 SNGSAGQPT

-516 DPITHNVYAQPGK
+516 DPITHKVYAQPGK

-546 WKLVQ
+546 WELVQ

-556 YNGVTYRPGSTGEPN
+556 YNGVTYRPGSTGKSN

-590 DGYDAPTATSRRAQV
+590 DGKDAPTATSRRAQV
-605 GNGGNGAT
+605 GDGGNGAT
-613 PVTPPQNSQLGGGGH
+613 PVTPPQNPQLGGGGH

-633 GGAGGQGNGANA
+633 GGAGGQGNGANSA
-645 ASNYLVRGYPGSG
+645 ANYLVRGYPGSG
-658 GSGGRGGQGG
+658 GAGGRGGQGG
-668 NGCVLLYYRKPQ
+668 NGGILLYYRKPQ
-680 SIQSGRFKGSGG
+680 SIQSGRFKGRGG
-692 QLFFTKGRKIFAV
+692 QLFFTSGRKIFAV

>member
-1 MNNLITYAGK
+1 MNNLITYAGN
-11 QFSDELHTTYRITSG
+11 QFSDDLTATYRLTSG

-36 DSLAANSLTFEVDS
+36 DSLAANSLTFDVDS
-50 LDTTLTQYIRNDKMV
+50 LDTTLTQYTRNDKMI
-65 YTYKGQ
+65 YSYKGQ
-71 QLGTFYV
+71 QIGTFYV
-78 QSVERIGRRAYRFS
+78 QSVERIGARLYRFS
-92 ALSAVGL
+92 ALSGVGL
-99 LMGQTHYGG
+99 LMGKTHYGG
-108 LYSGETAEEV
+108 LYSGETAAEV
-118 ISDIVAGTGVT
+118 IADIVAGTGVN
-129 VVIKSIFKEYQL
+129 VEIKTIFQEYQL

-208 TEHRWEQ
+208 TEHRWEE

-337 HPYGGSADIFL
+337 HPYGGAADIFL
-348 SSADLTMSGVL
+348 SSADLIMSGVL
-359 KSSEKGLVG
+359 RSSEEGLVG
-368 YYPPNPESQT
+368 YRPPNPESQT

-399 NVTVVLI
+399 NVTAVLI
-406 GAGTGGRGGSPGTS
+406 GPGTGGRGGSPGTS
-420 DGRYGYGSYAGGIDG
+420 DGRYGYGSYQNNFD
-435 STTIYYLGGG
+435 TTIYYLGGG

-468 VSPGQ
+468 VAPGQ
-473 KITYNCPT
+473 KIAYNCPV

-489 FNGSAGQPT
+489 SNGSAGQPT

-516 DPITHNVYAQPGK
+516 DPITQKVYAQPGK

-546 WKLVQ
+546 WELVQ

-556 YNGVTYRPGSTGEPN
+556 YNGVTYRPGSTGKSN

-590 DGYDAPTATSRRAQV
+590 NGKDAPTATSRRAQV

-633 GGAGGQGNGANA
+633 GGAGGQGNGANSA
-645 ASNYLVRGYPGSG
+645 ANYLVRGYPGSAG
-658 GSGGRGGQGG
+658 AGGRGGPGG
-668 NGCVLLYYRKPQ
+668 PGWMLL
-680 SIQSGRFKGSGG
+680 
-692 QLFFTKGRKIFAV
+692 

>member
-11 QFSDELHTTYRITSG
+11 QFSDDLTATYRLTSG

-36 DSLAANSLTFEVDS
+36 DSLAANSLTFDVDS
-50 LDTTLTQYIRNDKMV
+50 LDTTLTQYTRNDKMV
-65 YTYKGQ
+65 YSYKGQ
-71 QLGTFYV
+71 QIGTFYV
-78 QSVERIGRRAYRFS
+78 QSVERIGARLYRFS
-92 ALSAVGL
+92 ALSGVGL
-99 LMGQTHYGG
+99 LMGKTHYGG
-108 LYSGETAEEV
+108 LYSGETVAEV
-118 ISDIVAGTGVT
+118 IADIVAGTGVN
-129 VVIKSIFKEYQL
+129 VEIKTIFQEYQL

-208 TEHRWEQ
+208 TEHRWEE

-348 SSADLTMSGVL
+348 SSADLIMSGVL
-359 KSSEKGLVG
+359 RSSEEGLVG
-368 YYPPNPESQT
+368 YRPPNPESQT

-392 TVPDGVD
+392 TVPDDVD
-399 NVTVVLI
+399 NVTAVLI
-406 GAGTGGRGGSPGTS
+406 GPGTGGRGGSPGTS
-420 DGRYGYGSYAGGIDG
+420 DGRYGYGSYQNNFD
-435 STTIYYLGGG
+435 TTIYYLGGG

-458 PGKVFQSTMD
+458 PGKVFQSTLD
-468 VSPGQ
+468 VTPGQ
-473 KITYNCPT
+473 KIAYNCPV

-489 FNGSAGQPT
+489 SNGSAGQPT

-516 DPITHNVYAQPGK
+516 DPITHKVYAQPGK

-546 WKLVQ
+546 WELVQ

-556 YNGVTYRPGSTGEPN
+556 YNGVTYRPGSTGKSN

-590 DGYDAPTATSRRAQV
+590 NGKDAPTATSRRAQV
-605 GNGGNGAT
+605 GDGGNGAT
-613 PVTPPQNSQLGGGGH
+613 PVTPPQNPQLGGGGH

-645 ASNYLVRGYPGSG
+645 AANYLVRGYPGSAG
-658 GSGGRGGQGG
+658 AGGRGGQGG
-668 NGCVLLYYRKPQ
+668 NGCILLYYRKPQ
-680 SIQSGRFKGSGG
+680 SIQSGRFKGRGG
-692 QLFFTKGRKIFAV
+692 QLFFTSGRKIFAV

>member
-1 MNNLITYAGK
+1 MNNLITYAGN
-11 QFSDELHTTYRITSG
+11 QFSDDLTATYRLTSG

-36 DSLAANSLTFEVDS
+36 DSLAANSLTFDVDS
-50 LDTTLTQYIRNDKMV
+50 LDTTLTQYTRNDKMV
-65 YTYKGQ
+65 YSYKGQ
-71 QLGTFYV
+71 QIGTFYV
-78 QSVERIGRRAYRFS
+78 QSVERIGARLYRFS
-92 ALSAVGL
+92 ALSGVGL
-99 LMGQTHYGG
+99 LMGKTHYGG
-108 LYSGETAEEV
+108 LYSGETAAEV
-118 ISDIVAGTGVT
+118 IADIVAGTGVN
-129 VVIKSIFKEYQL
+129 VEIKTIFQEYQL

-208 TEHRWEQ
+208 TEHRWEE

-337 HPYGGSADIFL
+337 HPYGGAADIFL
-348 SSADLTMSGVL
+348 SSADLIMSGVL
-359 KSSEKGLVG
+359 RSSEEGLVG
-368 YYPPNPESQT
+368 YRPPNPESQT

-399 NVTVVLI
+399 NVTAVLI
-406 GAGTGGRGGSPGTS
+406 GPGTGGRGGSPGTS
-420 DGRYGYGSYAGGIDG
+420 DGRYGYGSYQNNFD
-435 STTIYYLGGG
+435 TTIYYLGGG

-468 VSPGQ
+468 VAPGQ
-473 KITYNCPT
+473 KIAYNCPV

-489 FNGSAGQPT
+489 SNGSAGQPT

-516 DPITHNVYAQPGK
+516 DPITQKVYAQPGK

-546 WKLVQ
+546 WELVQ

-556 YNGVTYRPGSTGEPN
+556 YNGVTYRPGSTGKSN

-590 DGYDAPTATSRRAQV
+590 NGKDAPTATSRRAQV

-633 GGAGGQGNGANA
+633 GGAGGQGNGANSA
-645 ASNYLVRGYPGSG
+645 ANYLVRGYPGSAG
-658 GSGGRGGQGG
+658 AGGRGGQGG
-668 NGCVLLYYRKPQ
+668 NGCILLYYRKPQ
-680 SIQSGRFKGSGG
+680 SIQSGRFKGRGG

>member
-11 QFSDELHTTYRITSG
+11 QFTDDLTATYRITSG

-36 DSLAANSLTFEVDS
+36 DSLAANSLTFDVDS
-50 LDTTLTQYIRNDKMV
+50 LDTTLTQYTRNDKMI
-65 YTYKGQ
+65 YSYKGQ
-71 QLGTFYV
+71 QIGTFYV
-78 QSVERIGRRAYRFS
+78 QSVERIGARLYRFS
-92 ALSAVGL
+92 ALSGVGL
-99 LMGQTHYGG
+99 LMGKTHYGG
-108 LYSGETAEEV
+108 LYSGETAAEV
-118 ISDIVAGTGVT
+118 IADIVAGTGVN
-129 VVIKSIFKEYQL
+129 VEIKTIFQEYQL

-147 ATARDNLSQVLF
+147 ATARDNLAQVLF

-168 TDGTLRVTS
+168 ANGTPRVTS
-177 LYNGV
+177 LYGGV
-182 SWIRGASVC
+182 SWVRGAAQC

-198 YGTPVARVIV
+198 YGTPIARVIV

-277 ITQTVADSGDDI
+277 ITQTVSDSGDDI

-309 ADYYSNRDVIVQD
+309 ADYYSNRDVIQQD
-322 ALWQGQQPGDVVRTA
+322 ALWNGQQAGDVVRTA
-337 HPYGGSADIFL
+337 HPYGGTADIFL

-359 KSSEKGLVG
+359 KSSEEGLAG
-368 YYPPNPESQT
+368 YRPPNPESQT

-392 TVPDGVD
+392 TVPEDVD
-399 NVTVVLI
+399 NVTAVLI
-406 GAGTGGRGGSPGTS
+406 GPGTGGRGGSPGTS
-420 DGRYGYGSYAGGIDG
+420 DGRYGYGSYQNNFG
-435 STTIYYLGGG
+435 TTIYYLGGG

-468 VSPGQ
+468 VAPGQ
-473 KITYNCPT
+473 KIAYNCPV

-489 FNGSAGQPT
+489 SNGSAGQPT

-516 DPITHNVYAQPGK
+516 DPITHKVYAQPGK

-546 WKLVQ
+546 WELVQ

-556 YNGVTYRPGSTGEPN
+556 YNGVTYRPGSTGESN

-590 DGYDAPTATSRRAQV
+590 NGKDAPTATSRRAQV
-605 GNGGNGAT
+605 GDGGNGAT
-613 PVTPPQNSQLGGGGH
+613 PVTPPQNPQLGGGGH

-633 GGAGGQGNGANA
+633 GGAGGQGNGANSA
-645 ASNYLVRGYPGSG
+645 ANYLVRGYPGSG
-658 GSGGRGGQGG
+658 GAGGRGGQGG

-680 SIQSGRFKGSGG
+680 SIQSGRFKGRGG
-692 QLFFTKGRKIFAV
+692 QLIFTSGRKIFAV

>member
-11 QFSDELHTTYRITSG
+11 QFSDDLTATYRLTSG
-26 DCLLEMSALS
+26 NCLLEMSALS
-36 DSLAANSLTFEVDS
+36 DSLAANSLTFDVDS
-50 LDTTLTQYIRNDKMV
+50 LDTTLTQYTRNDKMV
-65 YTYKGQ
+65 YSYKGQ
-71 QLGTFYV
+71 QIGTFYV
-78 QSVERIGRRAYRFS
+78 QSVERIGARLYRFS
-92 ALSAVGL
+92 ALSGVGL
-99 LMGQTHYGG
+99 LMGKTHYGG

-208 TEHRWEQ
+208 TEHRWEE

-309 ADYYSNRDVIVQD
+309 ADYYSNRDVIQQD
-322 ALWQGQQPGDVVRTA
+322 ALWNGQQAGDVVRTA
-337 HPYGGSADIFL
+337 HPYGGTADIFL

-359 KSSEKGLVG
+359 KSSEEGLVG
-368 YYPPNPESQT
+368 YRPPNPESQT

-399 NVTVVLI
+399 NVTAVLI
-406 GAGTGGRGGSPGTS
+406 GPGNGGQGGYPGSAGTSGSRGSDSDNWGTYYYLTTGVAGQGGSG
-420 DGRYGYGSYAGGIDG
+420 GS
-435 STTIYYLGGG
+435 
-445 IAGEGGAAGTPGS
+445 PGS
-458 PGKVFQSTMD
+458 PGKVFQGTMD
-468 VSPGQ
+468 VTPGQ
-473 KITYNCPT
+473 KIAYSCSQ
-481 GGAGGAAN
+481 GGAGGSQSSS
-489 FNGSAGQPT
+489 GSAGSPT
-498 TFGTL
+498 TFGGF
-503 SSASGSVLENGYT
+503 SSANGSVPDNGYT
-516 DPITHNVYAQPGK
+516 DPISHVVYANKGSRGT
-529 AGVKGG
+529 AGG
-535 RGTGADSTSQN
+535 RGSGADAPSLGSPVT
-546 WKLVQ
+546 K
-551 GENVV
+551 GPNVGGYSPGANGDRNGAV
-556 YNGVTYRPGSTGEPN
+556 Y
-571 AGNCSG
+571 G
-577 GYGGGPA
+577 GYGGGA
-584 AGANGG
+584 AVGSNGGAGADAPSPVRVGAGGKGANASAPRAKTRIG
-590 DGYDAPTATSRRAQV
+590 DG
-605 GNGGNGAT
+605 GNGGNGGG
-613 PVTPPQNSQLGGGGH
+613 GGGGH
-628 AGHGG
+628 GSGT
-633 GGAGGQGNGANA
+633 N
-645 ASNYLVRGYPGSG
+645 SDSGYPYSNPSGSG
-658 GSGGRGGQGG
+658 GSGSRGGRGGPGG
-668 NGCVLLYYRKPQ
+668 ILLYYRKPQ
-680 SIQSGRFKGSGG
+680 SIQSGRFKGRGG
-692 QLFFTKGRKIFAV
+692 QLFFTSGRKIFAV